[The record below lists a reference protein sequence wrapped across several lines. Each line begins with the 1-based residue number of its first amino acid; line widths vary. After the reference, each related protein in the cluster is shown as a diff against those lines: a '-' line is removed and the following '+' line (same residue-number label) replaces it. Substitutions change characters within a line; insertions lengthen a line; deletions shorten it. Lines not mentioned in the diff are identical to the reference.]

1 MRRPLIRHLS
11 EGAGGAGEGATKKRQ
26 QGAKEED
33 RIVGYPWTCRE
44 YGHHLSSSDLLKVPA
59 TVLESRANSA
69 TKTSPPRSVS
79 SQEARL
85 GIYRRQQLE
94 QSVYCESESRRSA
107 VEDERQDVH
116 GTNQDKIKGTTT
128 QDLFELLERVQSSR
142 LDDQRCVLPPYFSQL
157 RKAENLESRENNSNT
172 AGTAVVA
179 AANSTTSGWV
189 PASRSKGAF
198 ERGNEEGR
206 KRESERER
214 RRRRTRST
222 VMMGVL
228 RWRHDLR
235 SEAGQQ
241 AGGTAT
247 ATTATATAA
256 AGAATTTTQ
265 QQQQRASSGHGN
277 HAHAHALPKLLSQTA
292 RDERAASSPS
302 GAGGQNNHSSSS
314 PSPSP
319 VGDAPLG
326 RALME
331 AALQQATS
339 GSQEPPLVVTP
350 PGYWLD
356 GTDHRHTLDSA
367 GRALLPAQPA
377 WQPRIDQ
384 DDTAKCYRR
393 FFVGREHVNLIGRD
407 SENGP
412 VLVSVKAETVAGQE
426 HWRVLLRLRAGSTH
440 ELVPAASLGPIPSPA
455 KMVKTINDSLN
466 VNTLMPVVCS
476 GAGTLIA
483 QYDEHALVSRF
494 KFGVLHQRAG
504 QVTEEQLFGNRQITP
519 AFQEFLDLLGQKIDL
534 KDHKGYRGG
543 LDTRHGQTGD
553 SAVYEVFRG
562 REVLF
567 HVASLLPYSP
577 GDSQQLQRKRHIG
590 NDIVAIIFQEEP
602 TPFSPDMIA
611 SHFLHAFIVVQVVD
625 PCTPNTRYKV
635 SITARD
641 DVPWFG
647 PALPTP
653 AVFLRGVEFKEFLLT
668 KLVNAENAAYKA
680 EKFSK
685 LELRTRS
692 ALLESLTEGLQA
704 KTTEFLGGTI
714 GLGGNLAFGGNC
726 PVSPTASDS
735 SASGGGGTGSR
746 FIDTVRKALISR
758 VRNASTESVPQ
769 QLAKKGAHSEPS
781 PPSNRQSNGKIS
793 GKRSVEP
800 SSPLGS
806 PDLTLRRD
814 SERGSPSLG
823 SQDSSLSNTDNQDSS
838 LATLQQDEVDRR
850 ESNTGIGGVND
861 STSTEKITT
870 VSSVQRLTHE
880 NLRRQERTE
889 KTEVTQRVVS
899 ESDDS
904 SLNSELELDQA
915 VYPDSDTGLES
926 MSSAETHDTTRC
938 NAKDGAAETETLRME
953 VTRLKC
959 DKLDLLRQNVTC
971 QRDIKRLREKELQ
984 LQSDLAAASKEI
996 LRLRA
1001 MLKECSTSIPLDN
1014 NNQQTSTV

>member
-1 MRRPLIRHLS
+1 MLKIRMLDYI
-11 EGAGGAGEGATKKRQ
+11 GDTG
-26 QGAKEED
+26 
-33 RIVGYPWTCRE
+33 
-44 YGHHLSSSDLLKVPA
+44 
-59 TVLESRANSA
+59 
-69 TKTSPPRSVS
+69 
-79 SQEARL
+79 
-85 GIYRRQQLE
+85 RQQLE
-94 QSVYCESESRRSA
+94 QPVYCESESRRPTT
-107 VEDERQDVH
+107 VEDDKQDIS
-116 GTNQDKIKGTTT
+116 GTNPEKIKSTT

-142 LDDQRCVLPPYFSQL
+142 LDDQRCVLPSYFSQTP
-157 RKAENLESRENNSNT
+157 RDDR
-172 AGTAVVA
+172 
-179 AANSTTSGWV
+179 TTSSPG
-189 PASRSKGAF
+189 GAP
-198 ERGNEEGR
+198 
-206 KRESERER
+206 S
-214 RRRRTRST
+214 
-222 VMMGVL
+222 
-228 RWRHDLR
+228 
-235 SEAGQQ
+235 
-241 AGGTAT
+241 
-247 ATTATATAA
+247 
-256 AGAATTTTQ
+256 
-265 QQQQRASSGHGN
+265 N
-277 HAHAHALPKLLSQTA
+277 HTSAL
-292 RDERAASSPS
+292 
-302 GAGGQNNHSSSS
+302 S
-314 PSPSP
+314 PSPM
-319 VGDAPLG
+319 GDAPLG

-331 AALQQATS
+331 AALQQQAVS
-339 GSQEPPLVVTP
+339 GVQPPLVVTP
-350 PGYWLD
+350 SGYWVD

-367 GRALLPAQPA
+367 GKALLPAQPA

-393 FFVGREHVNLIGRD
+393 FFVGREHVNLVGRD
-407 SENGP
+407 NENGP

-440 ELVPAASLGPIPSPA
+440 DLVPTTNLNSNPTPR
-455 KMVKTINDSLN
+455 KMVKAINESLN
-466 VNTLMPVVCS
+466 VSPLIPVMCP

-483 QYDEHALVSRF
+483 RYDEHALVSRF

-504 QVTEEQLFGNRQITP
+504 QLTEEQLFGNRQITP

-611 SHFLHAFIVVQVVD
+611 SHFLHAFIVVQVID

-635 SITARD
+635 SVTARD

-647 PALPTP
+647 PTLPTP

-692 ALLESLTEGLQA
+692 ALLESLTEELQT
-704 KTTEFLGGTI
+704 KTAEFLGGPL
-714 GLGGNLAFGGNC
+714 GLGSSGLSVC
-726 PVSPTASDS
+726 PVSPTTNDVSTSGS
-735 SASGGGGTGSR
+735 SGSGSR

-769 QLAKKGAHSEPS
+769 QLAKKGQQTESS
-781 PPSNRQSNGKIS
+781 PPSNRQSTVAKVS
-793 GKRSVEP
+793 GSKRSVEP

-814 SERGSPSLG
+814 SERGSLG

-838 LATLQQDEVDRR
+838 LITLQQDEYDRR
-850 ESNTGIGGVND
+850 ESQGASVICLND
-861 STSTEKITT
+861 TSVIDKSPAPTSTMM
-870 VSSVQRLTHE
+870 QQLTHE
-880 NLRRQERTE
+880 NLRTQE
-889 KTEVTQRVVS
+889 KTTTEMTQRVIS

-926 MSSAETHDTTRC
+926 MSSAETHDTARC
-938 NAKDGAAETETLRME
+938 TSKDGIVENENLRME

-971 QRDIKRLREKELQ
+971 QRELKRRREKELQ
-984 LQSDLAAASKEI
+984 LESDLATASKEI

>member
-1 MRRPLIRHLS
+1 MRRPLTRHLS
-11 EGAGGAGEGATKKRQ
+11 EGGGSGATADSGGGRRQ
-26 QGAKEED
+26 RTSVKEGGDE
-33 RIVGYPWTCRE
+33 RGYTWSCRD
-44 YGHHLSSSDLLKVPA
+44 YSHHLSFADLLKTPTPPA
-59 TVLESRANSA
+59 ECRSRA
-69 TKTSPPRSVS
+69 TISPELRSV
-79 SQEARL
+79 A
-85 GIYRRQQLE
+85 IHRRQQLE
-94 QSVYCESESRRSA
+94 QSVYESESRRTTT
-107 VEDERQDVH
+107 VEDDRQSSNPEKV
-116 GTNQDKIKGTTT
+116 KSTT

-142 LDDQRCVLPPYFSQL
+142 LDDQRCVLPSYFSQTP
-157 RKAENLESRENNSNT
+157 RDDR
-172 AGTAVVA
+172 
-179 AANSTTSGWV
+179 TTSSPGGAPSNHT
-189 PASRSKGAF
+189 PA
-198 ERGNEEGR
+198 
-206 KRESERER
+206 
-214 RRRRTRST
+214 
-222 VMMGVL
+222 L
-228 RWRHDLR
+228 
-235 SEAGQQ
+235 
-241 AGGTAT
+241 
-247 ATTATATAA
+247 
-256 AGAATTTTQ
+256 
-265 QQQQRASSGHGN
+265 
-277 HAHAHALPKLLSQTA
+277 
-292 RDERAASSPS
+292 
-302 GAGGQNNHSSSS
+302 
-314 PSPSP
+314 SPSP

-331 AALQQATS
+331 AALQQQAAT
-339 GSQEPPLVVTP
+339 GAQPPLVVTP
-350 PGYWLD
+350 SGYWVD

-393 FFVGREHVNLIGRD
+393 FFVGREHVNFVGRD
-407 SENGP
+407 GENGP
-412 VLVSVKAETVAGQE
+412 ILVSVKAETVAGQE

-440 ELVPAASLGPIPSPA
+440 DLVPASNLNPNPTPT
-455 KMVKTINDSLN
+455 KMVKAINESLN
-466 VNTLMPVVCS
+466 VSPLMPVMCP

-483 QYDEHALVSRF
+483 RYDEHALVSRF

-611 SHFLHAFIVVQVVD
+611 SHFLHAFIVVQVID

-635 SITARD
+635 SVTARD

-647 PALPTP
+647 PTLPTP

-692 ALLESLTEGLQA
+692 ALLESLTEELQT
-704 KTTEFLGGTI
+704 KTSEFLGGPV
-714 GLGGNLAFGGNC
+714 GLGNSGLTVC
-726 PVSPTASDS
+726 PVSPTTSDV
-735 SASGGGGTGSR
+735 SASGSSGSR

-769 QLAKKGAHSEPS
+769 QLAKKGQQTESS
-781 PPSNRQSNGKIS
+781 PPSNRQSTAIKVS
-793 GKRSVEP
+793 GNSKRSVEP

-814 SERGSPSLG
+814 SERGSLG

-838 LATLQQDEVDRR
+838 LVTLQQDEYDRR
-850 ESNTGIGGVND
+850 ESQQSSSAVCLDSDATVVDKNPVPT
-861 STSTEKITT
+861 STSTTT
-870 VSSVQRLTHE
+870 VQRLTHE
-880 NLRRQERTE
+880 NLRTQEKTVT
-889 KTEVTQRVVS
+889 TEVTQRVIS

-926 MSSAETHDTTRC
+926 MSSAETHDTARC
-938 NAKDGAAETETLRME
+938 TSKDGVVENDTLRME

-971 QRDIKRLREKELQ
+971 QRELKRRREKELQ
-984 LQSDLAAASKEI
+984 LESDLAAASKEI

-1001 MLKECSTSIPLDN
+1001 MLKECSSSIPLDN

>member
-1 MRRPLIRHLS
+1 MESDH
-11 EGAGGAGEGATKKRQ
+11 
-26 QGAKEED
+26 
-33 RIVGYPWTCRE
+33 
-44 YGHHLSSSDLLKVPA
+44 SSSADNSEDSA
-59 TVLESRANSA
+59 SCVLRKGEKKSLRLHLTRVFSSNSLRSPKSPSGFCDSQRSSSNLSVSPIVKSRHSWHIHFRKNKNSTSSSQSSESGFSLFSS
-69 TKTSPPRSVS
+69 TKSTTNETFLDSPEMSPRSS
-79 SQEARL
+79 KNSYSPIWDASN
-85 GIYRRQQLE
+85 GRQQLE

-142 LDDQRCVLPPYFSQL
+142 LDDQRCVLPPYF
-157 RKAENLESRENNSNT
+157 
-172 AGTAVVA
+172 
-179 AANSTTSGWV
+179 
-189 PASRSKGAF
+189 
-198 ERGNEEGR
+198 
-206 KRESERER
+206 
-214 RRRRTRST
+214 
-222 VMMGVL
+222 
-228 RWRHDLR
+228 
-235 SEAGQQ
+235 
-241 AGGTAT
+241 
-247 ATTATATAA
+247 
-256 AGAATTTTQ
+256 
-265 QQQQRASSGHGN
+265 
-277 HAHAHALPKLLSQTA
+277 SQTA

-714 GLGGNLAFGGNC
+714 GLGGNLTFGGNC

-850 ESNTGIGGVND
+850 ESNTGIGGAND

>member
-1 MRRPLIRHLS
+1 MLKIRMLDYI
-11 EGAGGAGEGATKKRQ
+11 GDTG
-26 QGAKEED
+26 
-33 RIVGYPWTCRE
+33 
-44 YGHHLSSSDLLKVPA
+44 
-59 TVLESRANSA
+59 
-69 TKTSPPRSVS
+69 
-79 SQEARL
+79 
-85 GIYRRQQLE
+85 RQQLE
-94 QSVYCESESRRSA
+94 QSVYCEAESRRTA
-107 VEDERQDVH
+107 VEDERQNIQ
-116 GTNQDKIKGTTT
+116 GANQEKIKGTT
-128 QDLFELLERVQSSR
+128 QDLFELLERVQCSR
-142 LDDQRCVLPPYFSQL
+142 LDDQRCVLPPYFSQTP
-157 RKAENLESRENNSNT
+157 RE
-172 AGTAVVA
+172 
-179 AANSTTSGWV
+179 
-189 PASRSKGAF
+189 
-198 ERGNEEGR
+198 
-206 KRESERER
+206 
-214 RRRRTRST
+214 
-222 VMMGVL
+222 
-228 RWRHDLR
+228 D
-235 SEAGQQ
+235 
-241 AGGTAT
+241 
-247 ATTATATAA
+247 
-256 AGAATTTTQ
+256 
-265 QQQQRASSGHGN
+265 
-277 HAHAHALPKLLSQTA
+277 
-292 RDERAASSPS
+292 RAASSP
-302 GAGGQNNHSSSS
+302 GNQNNHTPT

-319 VGDAPLG
+319 VGDAPAG

-339 GSQEPPLVVTP
+339 GTQPPLVVTP
-350 PGYWLD
+350 PGYWVD
-356 GTDHRHTLDSA
+356 GTDHRHALDSA

-393 FFVGREHVNLIGRD
+393 FFVGREHVNLVGRD
-407 SENGP
+407 GENGP

-440 ELVPAASLGPIPSPA
+440 ELVPAANLGPNPSPA
-455 KMVKTINDSLN
+455 KMVKAINESLN
-466 VNTLMPVVCS
+466 VSTLMPVVCS

-483 QYDEHALVSRF
+483 RYDEHALVSRF

-635 SITARD
+635 SITARN

-653 AVFLRGVEFKEFLLT
+653 AVFLRGVDFKEFLLT

-692 ALLESLTEGLQA
+692 ALLESLTEELQA
-704 KTTEFLGGTI
+704 KTAEFLGGAI
-714 GLGGNLAFGGNC
+714 GLGATGMGFGGNC
-726 PVSPTASDS
+726 PVSPTASD
-735 SASGGGGTGSR
+735 ASGSGSGGSGSR

-769 QLAKKGAHSEPS
+769 QLSKKGQSEPS
-781 PPSNRQSNGKIS
+781 PPSNRQSTSKIS
-793 GKRSVEP
+793 SKRSVEP

-850 ESNTGIGGVND
+850 ESTTSICASND
-861 STSTEKITT
+861 TTLVDKTS

-880 NLRRQERTE
+880 NLRKQERSE
-889 KTEVTQRVVS
+889 KTETTQRVIS

-926 MSSAETHDTTRC
+926 MSSAETHDTARC
-938 NAKDGAAETETLRME
+938 TTKDGVLENENLRME

>member
-11 EGAGGAGEGATKKRQ
+11 EGGGSASDNAGARRQ
-26 QGAKEED
+26 QSMKEDE
-33 RIVGYPWTCRE
+33 RSGYTWNCRE
-44 YGHHLSSSDLLKVPA
+44 YGNHLSSCDLLKVPTA
-59 TVLESRANSA
+59 LGCRGQT
-69 TKTSPPRSVS
+69 TSPEPR
-79 SQEARL
+79 
-85 GIYRRQQLE
+85 ITIHRRQQLE
-94 QSVYCESESRRSA
+94 QSVYCESESRRNA
-107 VEDERQDVH
+107 VEDERQDVQ
-116 GTNQDKIKGTTT
+116 GANSDKIKSTT

-142 LDDQRCVLPPYFSQL
+142 LDDQRCVLPPYFSQTP
-157 RKAENLESRENNSNT
+157 RE
-172 AGTAVVA
+172 
-179 AANSTTSGWV
+179 
-189 PASRSKGAF
+189 
-198 ERGNEEGR
+198 
-206 KRESERER
+206 
-214 RRRRTRST
+214 
-222 VMMGVL
+222 
-228 RWRHDLR
+228 
-235 SEAGQQ
+235 
-241 AGGTAT
+241 
-247 ATTATATAA
+247 
-256 AGAATTTTQ
+256 
-265 QQQQRASSGHGN
+265 
-277 HAHAHALPKLLSQTA
+277 
-292 RDERAASSPS
+292 ERAASSP
-302 GAGGQNNHSSSS
+302 GNQNNHTPT

-319 VGDAPLG
+319 VGDAPVG

-339 GSQEPPLVVTP
+339 GSQPPLVVTP
-350 PGYWLD
+350 PGYWVD
-356 GTDHRHTLDSA
+356 GTDHRHALDSA
-367 GRALLPAQPA
+367 GRALLPVQPA

-393 FFVGREHVNLIGRD
+393 FFVGREHVNLVGRD
-407 SENGP
+407 GENGP

-440 ELVPAASLGPIPSPA
+440 ELVPATNLGPNPSPA
-455 KMVKTINDSLN
+455 KMVKAINENLN
-466 VNTLMPVVCS
+466 VGTLMPVVCS
-476 GAGTLIA
+476 GAGALIA
-483 QYDEHALVSRF
+483 RYDEHALVSRF
-494 KFGVLHQRAG
+494 KFGVLHQREG

-534 KDHKGYRGG
+534 KDHKGYCGG

-567 HVASLLPYSP
+567 HVASLLPYSS

-635 SITARD
+635 SITARN

-647 PALPTP
+647 PALPAP
-653 AVFLRGVEFKEFLLT
+653 AVFMRGVEFKEFLLT

-692 ALLESLTEGLQA
+692 ALLESLTEELQG
-704 KTTEFLGGTI
+704 KTAEFLGGAI
-714 GLGGNLAFGGNC
+714 GLGGPGLGYGGNC
-726 PVSPTASDS
+726 PVSPTASD
-735 SASGGGGTGSR
+735 ASGSGSGGSGSR

-769 QLAKKGAHSEPS
+769 QLSKKGQSEPS
-781 PPSNRQSNGKIS
+781 PPSNRQSTTKI
-793 GKRSVEP
+793 G
-800 SSPLGS
+800 
-806 PDLTLRRD
+806 
-814 SERGSPSLG
+814 
-823 SQDSSLSNTDNQDSS
+823 
-838 LATLQQDEVDRR
+838 
-850 ESNTGIGGVND
+850 
-861 STSTEKITT
+861 
-870 VSSVQRLTHE
+870 
-880 NLRRQERTE
+880 
-889 KTEVTQRVVS
+889 

-904 SLNSELELDQA
+904 SLNSELELDQV

-926 MSSAETHDTTRC
+926 MSSAETHDTARC
-938 NAKDGAAETETLRME
+938 TAKDGVLENENLKME

-959 DKLDLLRQNVTC
+959 DKLHLLKQNVTC
-971 QRDIKRLREKELQ
+971 QHDIKRLREKELQ
-984 LQSDLAAASKEI
+984 LQSDLAAASTEI

>member
-11 EGAGGAGEGATKKRQ
+11 EGGAGDNASGRRQ
-26 QGAKEED
+26 QSVKEDD
-33 RIVGYPWTCRE
+33 RASYTWNCRE
-44 YGHHLSSSDLLKVPA
+44 YGHHLSSCDLLKVPPA
-59 TVLESRANSA
+59 LGCRGQT
-69 TKTSPPRSVS
+69 TSPEPRI
-79 SQEARL
+79 A
-85 GIYRRQQLE
+85 IHRRQQLE
-94 QSVYCESESRRSA
+94 QSVYCEAESRRSA
-107 VEDERQDVH
+107 SEDERQDVQA
-116 GTNQDKIKGTTT
+116 GGNQQEKIKSTTH
-128 QDLFELLERVQSSR
+128 DLFELLERVQCSR
-142 LDDQRCVLPPYFSQL
+142 LDDQRCVLPPYFSQTP
-157 RKAENLESRENNSNT
+157 RE
-172 AGTAVVA
+172 
-179 AANSTTSGWV
+179 
-189 PASRSKGAF
+189 
-198 ERGNEEGR
+198 
-206 KRESERER
+206 
-214 RRRRTRST
+214 
-222 VMMGVL
+222 
-228 RWRHDLR
+228 D
-235 SEAGQQ
+235 
-241 AGGTAT
+241 
-247 ATTATATAA
+247 
-256 AGAATTTTQ
+256 
-265 QQQQRASSGHGN
+265 
-277 HAHAHALPKLLSQTA
+277 
-292 RDERAASSPS
+292 RAASSP
-302 GAGGQNNHSSSS
+302 GNQNNHTPT

-319 VGDAPLG
+319 VGDAPVG

-339 GSQEPPLVVTP
+339 GSQPPLVVTP
-350 PGYWLD
+350 PGYWVD
-356 GTDHRHTLDSA
+356 GTDHRHALDSA

-393 FFVGREHVNLIGRD
+393 FFVGREHVNLVGRD
-407 SENGP
+407 GENGP

-440 ELVPAASLGPIPSPA
+440 ELVPAANLGPNPSPA
-455 KMVKTINDSLN
+455 KMVKAINESLN
-466 VNTLMPVVCS
+466 VSTLMPVVCS

-483 QYDEHALVSRF
+483 RYDEHALVSRF

-534 KDHKGYRGG
+534 RDHKGYRGG

-590 NDIVAIIFQEEP
+590 NDIVAIIFQEEA

-635 SITARD
+635 SVTARN
-641 DVPWFG
+641 DVPLFG

-653 AVFLRGVEFKEFLLT
+653 SVFLRGIEFKEFLLT

-692 ALLESLTEGLQA
+692 ALLESLTEELQA
-704 KTTEFLGGTI
+704 KTAEFLGGAI
-714 GLGGNLAFGGNC
+714 GFGGSGLTFGGNC
-726 PVSPTASDS
+726 PVSPTGGNDASG
-735 SASGGGGTGSR
+735 SGGGGSGSR

-769 QLAKKGAHSEPS
+769 QLSKKGQSESS
-781 PPSNRQSNGKIS
+781 PPSNRQSTAKINS
-793 GKRSVEP
+793 KRSVEP

-850 ESNTGIGGVND
+850 ESATSVCASNDNTVVD
-861 STSTEKITT
+861 KI
-870 VSSVQRLTHE
+870 SSVQRLTHE
-880 NLRRQERTE
+880 NLRKQERSE
-889 KTEVTQRVVS
+889 KTETTQRVIS

-904 SLNSELELDQA
+904 SLNSELELDQV

-938 NAKDGAAETETLRME
+938 TAKDGVLETENLRME

>member
-11 EGAGGAGEGATKKRQ
+11 EGGNGDGSRRQ
-26 QGAKEED
+26 SSSKSGD
-33 RIVGYPWTCRE
+33 DIRGYNLEFR
-44 YGHHLSSSDLLKVPA
+44 HHLSSLDLLKVPNHHC
-59 TVLESRANSA
+59 LRGQLSPD
-69 TKTSPPRSVS
+69 TKNT
-79 SQEARL
+79 
-85 GIYRRQQLE
+85 GTIHRRQQLD
-94 QSVYCESESRRSA
+94 QSVYCGTDSRKSA
-107 VEDERQDVH
+107 INDRGNV
-116 GTNQDKIKGTTT
+116 DKNTT

-142 LDDQRCVLPPYFSQL
+142 LDDQRCVLPPYFTQ
-157 RKAENLESRENNSNT
+157 
-172 AGTAVVA
+172 
-179 AANSTTSGWV
+179 
-189 PASRSKGAF
+189 ASRDD
-198 ERGNEEGR
+198 R
-206 KRESERER
+206 
-214 RRRRTRST
+214 
-222 VMMGVL
+222 
-228 RWRHDLR
+228 
-235 SEAGQQ
+235 Q
-241 AGGTAT
+241 
-247 ATTATATAA
+247 
-256 AGAATTTTQ
+256 
-265 QQQQRASSGHGN
+265 
-277 HAHAHALPKLLSQTA
+277 
-292 RDERAASSPS
+292 ASSP
-302 GAGGQNNHSSSS
+302 GNQTLTPS

-331 AALQQATS
+331 AAIQQANS
-339 GSQEPPLVVTP
+339 CSQQQPPMVVTP
-350 PGYWLD
+350 PGYWVD
-356 GTDHRHTLDSA
+356 GTDHRHALDSA
-367 GRALLPAQPA
+367 GRAMLPTQPA

-393 FFVGREHVNLIGRD
+393 FFVGREHVNLVGRD

-412 VLVSVKAETVAGQE
+412 VLVSIKAETVAGQE
-426 HWRVLLRLRAGSTH
+426 HWRVLLRIRAGSTH
-440 ELVPAASLGPIPSPA
+440 ELVPAINLGPNPSPA
-455 KMVKTINDSLN
+455 KMVKAINESLN
-466 VNTLMPVVCS
+466 VSTLMPVVCS

-483 QYDEHALVSRF
+483 RYDEHALVSRF

-611 SHFLHAFIVVQVVD
+611 SHFLHAFIVVQVID
-625 PCTPNTRYKV
+625 PCSPNTRYKV

-668 KLVNAENAAYKA
+668 KLVNAENSAYKA
-680 EKFSK
+680 EKFAK

-692 ALLESLTEGLQA
+692 ALLESLVEDLQT
-704 KTTEFLGGTI
+704 KTSEFLGS
-714 GLGGNLAFGGNC
+714 GLGLSGSGTC
-726 PVSPTASDS
+726 PVSPTTSEAPS
-735 SASGGGGTGSR
+735 SGGGSGSR

-769 QLAKKGAHSEPS
+769 QLAKKGQSEPS
-781 PPSNRQSNGKIS
+781 PPSNRQSTTKMS
-793 GKRSVEP
+793 GKRSIEP

-814 SERGSPSLG
+814 SDRGSPSLG

-838 LATLQQDEVDRR
+838 SLTTLQQDDVDKR
-850 ESNTGIGGVND
+850 ESVQQTSVVNNDVGTIEKNPTNT
-861 STSTEKITT
+861 TFP
-870 VSSVQRLTHE
+870 RLTHE
-880 NLRRQERTE
+880 NIRKRDDRPE
-889 KTEVTQRVVS
+889 KPEIAQRVVS

-926 MSSAETHDTTRC
+926 MSSAETHETTRC
-938 NAKDGAAETETLRME
+938 NNVKNGTNEMENLRQE

-984 LQSDLAAASKEI
+984 LQSDLTAASKEI

-1001 MLKECSTSIPLDN
+1001 MLKECSSSIPLDN
-1014 NNQQTSTV
+1014 NNQQASTV

>member
-1 MRRPLIRHLS
+1 MLKIRMLDYI
-11 EGAGGAGEGATKKRQ
+11 GDTG
-26 QGAKEED
+26 
-33 RIVGYPWTCRE
+33 
-44 YGHHLSSSDLLKVPA
+44 
-59 TVLESRANSA
+59 
-69 TKTSPPRSVS
+69 
-79 SQEARL
+79 
-85 GIYRRQQLE
+85 RQQLE
-94 QSVYCESESRRSA
+94 QSVYCEAESRRSA
-107 VEDERQDVH
+107 SEDERQDVQP
-116 GTNQDKIKGTTT
+116 GGNQQEKIKSTT
-128 QDLFELLERVQSSR
+128 QDLFELLERVQCSR
-142 LDDQRCVLPPYFSQL
+142 LDDQRCVLPPYFSQTP
-157 RKAENLESRENNSNT
+157 RE
-172 AGTAVVA
+172 
-179 AANSTTSGWV
+179 
-189 PASRSKGAF
+189 
-198 ERGNEEGR
+198 
-206 KRESERER
+206 
-214 RRRRTRST
+214 
-222 VMMGVL
+222 
-228 RWRHDLR
+228 D
-235 SEAGQQ
+235 
-241 AGGTAT
+241 
-247 ATTATATAA
+247 
-256 AGAATTTTQ
+256 
-265 QQQQRASSGHGN
+265 
-277 HAHAHALPKLLSQTA
+277 
-292 RDERAASSPS
+292 RAASSP
-302 GAGGQNNHSSSS
+302 GNQNNHTPT

-319 VGDAPLG
+319 VGDAPVG

-339 GSQEPPLVVTP
+339 GSQPPLVVTP
-350 PGYWLD
+350 PGYWVD
-356 GTDHRHTLDSA
+356 GTDHRHALDSA

-393 FFVGREHVNLIGRD
+393 FFVGREHVNLVGRD
-407 SENGP
+407 GENGP

-440 ELVPAASLGPIPSPA
+440 ELVPAANLGPNPSPA
-455 KMVKTINDSLN
+455 KMVKAINESLN
-466 VNTLMPVVCS
+466 VSTLMPVVCS

-483 QYDEHALVSRF
+483 RYDEHALVSRF

-534 KDHKGYRGG
+534 RDHKGYRGG

-635 SITARD
+635 SVTARN
-641 DVPWFG
+641 DVPLFG

-653 AVFLRGVEFKEFLLT
+653 AVFLRGIEFKEFLLT

-692 ALLESLTEGLQA
+692 ALLESLTEELQA
-704 KTTEFLGGTI
+704 KTAEFLGGAI
-714 GLGGNLAFGGNC
+714 GFGGSGLTFGGNC
-726 PVSPTASDS
+726 PVSPTGND
-735 SASGGGGTGSR
+735 ASGSGSGGSGSR

-769 QLAKKGAHSEPS
+769 QLSKKGQSESS
-781 PPSNRQSNGKIS
+781 PPSNRQSTTKINS
-793 GKRSVEP
+793 KRSVEP

-850 ESNTGIGGVND
+850 ESTASICASNDNTVVD
-861 STSTEKITT
+861 KI
-870 VSSVQRLTHE
+870 SSVQRLTHE
-880 NLRRQERTE
+880 NLRKQERSE
-889 KTEVTQRVVS
+889 KTETTQRVIS

-904 SLNSELELDQA
+904 SLNSELELDQV

-938 NAKDGAAETETLRME
+938 TTKDGILETENLRME

>member
-11 EGAGGAGEGATKKRQ
+11 EGGGSTGDNASTRRQ
-26 QGAKEED
+26 QSMKEDD
-33 RIVGYPWTCRE
+33 RGGYTWNCRE
-44 YGHHLSSSDLLKVPA
+44 YGHHLSSCDLLKVPTTLA
-59 TVLESRANSA
+59 CREQP
-69 TKTSPPRSVS
+69 TSPKPR
-79 SQEARL
+79 
-85 GIYRRQQLE
+85 ITIHRRQQLE
-94 QSVYCESESRRSA
+94 QSVYCEADSRRNA
-107 VEDERQDVH
+107 VEDDRQDV
-116 GTNQDKIKGTTT
+116 GANPEKIKSTT

-142 LDDQRCVLPPYFSQL
+142 LDDQRCVLPPYFSQTP
-157 RKAENLESRENNSNT
+157 RE
-172 AGTAVVA
+172 
-179 AANSTTSGWV
+179 
-189 PASRSKGAF
+189 
-198 ERGNEEGR
+198 
-206 KRESERER
+206 
-214 RRRRTRST
+214 
-222 VMMGVL
+222 
-228 RWRHDLR
+228 D
-235 SEAGQQ
+235 
-241 AGGTAT
+241 
-247 ATTATATAA
+247 
-256 AGAATTTTQ
+256 
-265 QQQQRASSGHGN
+265 
-277 HAHAHALPKLLSQTA
+277 
-292 RDERAASSPS
+292 RAASSPGS
-302 GAGGQNNHSSSS
+302 QNNHTPT

-319 VGDAPLG
+319 VGDAPVG

-331 AALQQATS
+331 AALQQASS
-339 GSQEPPLVVTP
+339 GSQPPLAVTP
-350 PGYWLD
+350 PGYWID
-356 GTDHRHTLDSA
+356 GTDHRHSLDSA

-393 FFVGREHVNLIGRD
+393 FFVGREHVNLVGRD
-407 SENGP
+407 GENGP

-440 ELVPAASLGPIPSPA
+440 ELVPAVNLGPNPSPA
-455 KMVKTINDSLN
+455 KMVKAINESLN
-466 VNTLMPVVCS
+466 VSTLMPVVCS
-476 GAGTLIA
+476 GAGALIA
-483 QYDEHALVSRF
+483 RYDEHALVSRF

-553 SAVYEVFRG
+553 TAVYEVFRG

-625 PCTPNTRYKV
+625 PCTSNTRYKV
-635 SITARD
+635 SVTARN

-653 AVFLRGVEFKEFLLT
+653 TVFLRGVEFKEFLLT

-692 ALLESLTEGLQA
+692 ALLESLTEELQA
-704 KTTEFLGGTI
+704 KTAEFLGGAI
-714 GLGGNLAFGGNC
+714 GLGGPGLGFGGGNC
-726 PVSPTASDS
+726 PVSPTASDTS
-735 SASGGGGTGSR
+735 GSGSGGSGSR

-769 QLAKKGAHSEPS
+769 QLSKKGQSEPS
-781 PPSNRQSNGKIS
+781 PPSNRQSTTKIS

-850 ESNTGIGGVND
+850 ESIVSVSVNND
-861 STSTEKITT
+861 TT
-870 VSSVQRLTHE
+870 IVDNKAPPVQSVQRLTHE
-880 NLRRQERTE
+880 NLRKQERSE
-889 KTEVTQRVVS
+889 KVETTQRVIS

-926 MSSAETHDTTRC
+926 MSSAETHDTARC
-938 NAKDGAAETETLRME
+938 TTKDGVLENENLRME

-971 QRDIKRLREKELQ
+971 QRDIKRLREKELH

-1001 MLKECSTSIPLDN
+1001 LLKDCSTSIPLDN

>member
-1 MRRPLIRHLS
+1 MPVLEGGVRKRAVRKMRMRIC
-11 EGAGGAGEGATKKRQ
+11 AATK
-26 QGAKEED
+26 ES
-33 RIVGYPWTCRE
+33 YTL
-44 YGHHLSSSDLLKVPA
+44 LSK
-59 TVLESRANSA
+59 
-69 TKTSPPRSVS
+69 K
-79 SQEARL
+79 
-85 GIYRRQQLE
+85 RRQQLE
-94 QSVYCESESRRSA
+94 QPVYCESESRRPTT
-107 VEDERQDVH
+107 VEDDKQDIS
-116 GTNQDKIKGTTT
+116 GTNPEKIKSTT

-142 LDDQRCVLPPYFSQL
+142 LDDQRCVLPSYFSQTP
-157 RKAENLESRENNSNT
+157 RDDR
-172 AGTAVVA
+172 
-179 AANSTTSGWV
+179 TTSSPG
-189 PASRSKGAF
+189 GAP
-198 ERGNEEGR
+198 
-206 KRESERER
+206 S
-214 RRRRTRST
+214 
-222 VMMGVL
+222 
-228 RWRHDLR
+228 
-235 SEAGQQ
+235 
-241 AGGTAT
+241 
-247 ATTATATAA
+247 
-256 AGAATTTTQ
+256 
-265 QQQQRASSGHGN
+265 N
-277 HAHAHALPKLLSQTA
+277 HTSAL
-292 RDERAASSPS
+292 
-302 GAGGQNNHSSSS
+302 S
-314 PSPSP
+314 PSPM
-319 VGDAPLG
+319 GDAPLG

-331 AALQQATS
+331 AALQQQAVS
-339 GSQEPPLVVTP
+339 GVQPPLVVTP
-350 PGYWLD
+350 SGYWVD

-367 GRALLPAQPA
+367 GKALLPAQPA

-393 FFVGREHVNLIGRD
+393 FFVGREHVNLVGRD
-407 SENGP
+407 NENGP

-440 ELVPAASLGPIPSPA
+440 DLVPTTNLNSNPTPR
-455 KMVKTINDSLN
+455 KMVKAINESLN
-466 VNTLMPVVCS
+466 VSPLIPVMCP

-483 QYDEHALVSRF
+483 RYDEHALVSRF

-504 QVTEEQLFGNRQITP
+504 QLTEEQLFGNRQITP

-611 SHFLHAFIVVQVVD
+611 SHFLHAFIVVQVID

-635 SITARD
+635 SVTARD

-647 PALPTP
+647 PTLPTP

-692 ALLESLTEGLQA
+692 ALLESLTEELQT
-704 KTTEFLGGTI
+704 KTAEFLGGPL
-714 GLGGNLAFGGNC
+714 GLGSSGLSVC
-726 PVSPTASDS
+726 PVSPTTNDVSTSGS
-735 SASGGGGTGSR
+735 SGSGSR

-769 QLAKKGAHSEPS
+769 QLAKKGQQTESS
-781 PPSNRQSNGKIS
+781 PPSNRQSTVAKVS
-793 GKRSVEP
+793 GSKRSVEP

-814 SERGSPSLG
+814 SERGSLG

-838 LATLQQDEVDRR
+838 LITLQQDEYDRR
-850 ESNTGIGGVND
+850 ESQGASVICLND
-861 STSTEKITT
+861 TSVIDKSPAPTSTMM
-870 VSSVQRLTHE
+870 QQLTHE
-880 NLRRQERTE
+880 NLRTQE
-889 KTEVTQRVVS
+889 KTTTEMTQRVIS

-926 MSSAETHDTTRC
+926 MSSAETHDTARC
-938 NAKDGAAETETLRME
+938 TSKDGIVENENLRME

-971 QRDIKRLREKELQ
+971 QRELKRRREKELQ
-984 LQSDLAAASKEI
+984 LESDLATASKEI

>member
-1 MRRPLIRHLS
+1 MRRPLIRYLS
-11 EGAGGAGEGATKKRQ
+11 EGGGGTGDNAGPRRQ
-26 QGAKEED
+26 QSVKEDD
-33 RIVGYPWTCRE
+33 RGSYTWNCRE
-44 YGHHLSSSDLLKVPA
+44 YGHHLSSCDLLKVPTA
-59 TVLESRANSA
+59 LGCRGHT
-69 TKTSPPRSVS
+69 TSPEPRM
-79 SQEARL
+79 A
-85 GIYRRQQLE
+85 IHRRQQLE
-94 QSVYCESESRRSA
+94 QSVYCEAESRRTA
-107 VEDERQDVH
+107 VEDERQNIQ
-116 GTNQDKIKGTTT
+116 GANQEKIKGTT
-128 QDLFELLERVQSSR
+128 QDLFELLERVQCSR
-142 LDDQRCVLPPYFSQL
+142 LDDQRCVLPPYFSQTP
-157 RKAENLESRENNSNT
+157 RE
-172 AGTAVVA
+172 
-179 AANSTTSGWV
+179 
-189 PASRSKGAF
+189 
-198 ERGNEEGR
+198 
-206 KRESERER
+206 
-214 RRRRTRST
+214 
-222 VMMGVL
+222 
-228 RWRHDLR
+228 D
-235 SEAGQQ
+235 
-241 AGGTAT
+241 
-247 ATTATATAA
+247 
-256 AGAATTTTQ
+256 
-265 QQQQRASSGHGN
+265 
-277 HAHAHALPKLLSQTA
+277 
-292 RDERAASSPS
+292 RAASSP
-302 GAGGQNNHSSSS
+302 GNQNNHTPT

-319 VGDAPLG
+319 VGDAPAG

-339 GSQEPPLVVTP
+339 GTQPPLVVTP
-350 PGYWLD
+350 PGYWVD
-356 GTDHRHTLDSA
+356 GTDHRHALDSA

-393 FFVGREHVNLIGRD
+393 FFVGREHVNLVGRD
-407 SENGP
+407 GENGP

-440 ELVPAASLGPIPSPA
+440 ELVPAANLGPNPSPA
-455 KMVKTINDSLN
+455 KMVKAINESLN
-466 VNTLMPVVCS
+466 VSTLMPVVCS

-483 QYDEHALVSRF
+483 RYDEHALVSRF

-635 SITARD
+635 SITARN

-653 AVFLRGVEFKEFLLT
+653 AVFLRGVDFKEFLLT

-692 ALLESLTEGLQA
+692 ALLESLTEELQA
-704 KTTEFLGGTI
+704 KTAEFLGGAI
-714 GLGGNLAFGGNC
+714 GLGATGMGFGGNC
-726 PVSPTASDS
+726 PVSPTASD
-735 SASGGGGTGSR
+735 ASGSGSGGSGSR

-769 QLAKKGAHSEPS
+769 QLSKKGQSEPS
-781 PPSNRQSNGKIS
+781 PPSNRQSTSKIS
-793 GKRSVEP
+793 SKRSVEP

-850 ESNTGIGGVND
+850 ESTTSICASND
-861 STSTEKITT
+861 TTLVDKTS

-880 NLRRQERTE
+880 NLRKQERSE
-889 KTEVTQRVVS
+889 KTETTQRVIS

-926 MSSAETHDTTRC
+926 MSSAETHDTARC
-938 NAKDGAAETETLRME
+938 TTKDGVLENENLRME

>member
-1 MRRPLIRHLS
+1 MPVL
-11 EGAGGAGEGATKKRQ
+11 EGGVAKKRSVDRAARKMRMRLCT
-26 QGAKEED
+26 GSKES
-33 RIVGYPWTCRE
+33 YTL
-44 YGHHLSSSDLLKVPA
+44 LSK
-59 TVLESRANSA
+59 
-69 TKTSPPRSVS
+69 K
-79 SQEARL
+79 
-85 GIYRRQQLE
+85 RRQQLE
-94 QSVYCESESRRSA
+94 QSVYCEAESRRTA
-107 VEDERQDVH
+107 VEDERQDIQ
-116 GTNQDKIKGTTT
+116 GANQEKIKGTT
-128 QDLFELLERVQSSR
+128 QDLFELLERVQCSR
-142 LDDQRCVLPPYFSQL
+142 LDDQRCVLPPYFSQTP
-157 RKAENLESRENNSNT
+157 RE
-172 AGTAVVA
+172 
-179 AANSTTSGWV
+179 
-189 PASRSKGAF
+189 
-198 ERGNEEGR
+198 
-206 KRESERER
+206 
-214 RRRRTRST
+214 
-222 VMMGVL
+222 
-228 RWRHDLR
+228 D
-235 SEAGQQ
+235 
-241 AGGTAT
+241 
-247 ATTATATAA
+247 
-256 AGAATTTTQ
+256 
-265 QQQQRASSGHGN
+265 
-277 HAHAHALPKLLSQTA
+277 
-292 RDERAASSPS
+292 RAASSP
-302 GAGGQNNHSSSS
+302 GNQNNHTPT

-319 VGDAPLG
+319 VGDAPAG

-339 GSQEPPLVVTP
+339 GTQPPLVVTP
-350 PGYWLD
+350 PGYWVD
-356 GTDHRHTLDSA
+356 GTDHRHALDSA

-393 FFVGREHVNLIGRD
+393 FFVGREHVNLVGRD
-407 SENGP
+407 GENGP

-440 ELVPAASLGPIPSPA
+440 ELVPAANLGPNPSPA
-455 KMVKTINDSLN
+455 KMVKAINESLN
-466 VNTLMPVVCS
+466 VSTLMPVVCS

-483 QYDEHALVSRF
+483 RYDEHALVSRF

-635 SITARD
+635 SITARN

-653 AVFLRGVEFKEFLLT
+653 AVFLRGVDFKEFLLT

-692 ALLESLTEGLQA
+692 ALLESLTEELQA
-704 KTTEFLGGTI
+704 KTAEFLGGAI
-714 GLGGNLAFGGNC
+714 GLGATGMGFGGNC
-726 PVSPTASDS
+726 PVSPTASD
-735 SASGGGGTGSR
+735 ASGSGSGGSGSR

-769 QLAKKGAHSEPS
+769 QLSKKGQSEPS
-781 PPSNRQSNGKIS
+781 PPSNRQSTTKIS
-793 GKRSVEP
+793 SKRSVEP

-850 ESNTGIGGVND
+850 ESTTSICASND
-861 STSTEKITT
+861 TTLVDKTS

-880 NLRRQERTE
+880 NLRKQERSE
-889 KTEVTQRVVS
+889 KTETTQRVIS

-926 MSSAETHDTTRC
+926 MSSAETHDTARC
-938 NAKDGAAETETLRME
+938 TTKDGALENENLRME

>member
-1 MRRPLIRHLS
+1 
-11 EGAGGAGEGATKKRQ
+11 
-26 QGAKEED
+26 
-33 RIVGYPWTCRE
+33 
-44 YGHHLSSSDLLKVPA
+44 
-59 TVLESRANSA
+59 
-69 TKTSPPRSVS
+69 
-79 SQEARL
+79 
-85 GIYRRQQLE
+85 
-94 QSVYCESESRRSA
+94 
-107 VEDERQDVH
+107 
-116 GTNQDKIKGTTT
+116 
-128 QDLFELLERVQSSR
+128 
-142 LDDQRCVLPPYFSQL
+142 
-157 RKAENLESRENNSNT
+157 
-172 AGTAVVA
+172 
-179 AANSTTSGWV
+179 
-189 PASRSKGAF
+189 
-198 ERGNEEGR
+198 
-206 KRESERER
+206 
-214 RRRRTRST
+214 
-222 VMMGVL
+222 MMGVL

-235 SEAGQQ
+235 SDAG
-241 AGGTAT
+241 
-247 ATTATATAA
+247 
-256 AGAATTTTQ
+256 Q
-265 QQQQRASSGHGN
+265 QQQQRPNTERSSTGHSN
-277 HAHAHALPKLLSQTA
+277 HAHAHTHTLPKLISQTP
-292 RDERAASSPS
+292 REDRAASSP
-302 GAGGQNNHSSSS
+302 GNQNNHTPT

-319 VGDAPLG
+319 VGDAPVG

-339 GSQEPPLVVTP
+339 GSQPPLVVTP
-350 PGYWLD
+350 PGYWVD
-356 GTDHRHTLDSA
+356 GTDHRHALDSA

-393 FFVGREHVNLIGRD
+393 FFVGREHVNLVGRD
-407 SENGP
+407 GENGP

-440 ELVPAASLGPIPSPA
+440 ELVPAANLGPNPSPA
-455 KMVKTINDSLN
+455 KMVKAINESLN
-466 VNTLMPVVCS
+466 VSTLMPVVCS

-483 QYDEHALVSRF
+483 RYDEHALVSRF

-534 KDHKGYRGG
+534 RDHKGYRGG

-635 SITARD
+635 SVTARN
-641 DVPWFG
+641 DVPLFG

-653 AVFLRGVEFKEFLLT
+653 AVFLRGIEFKEFLLT

-692 ALLESLTEGLQA
+692 ALLESLTEELQA
-704 KTTEFLGGTI
+704 KTAEFLGGAI
-714 GLGGNLAFGGNC
+714 GFGGSGLTFGGNC
-726 PVSPTASDS
+726 PVSPTGND
-735 SASGGGGTGSR
+735 ASGSGSSGSGSR

-769 QLAKKGAHSEPS
+769 QLSKKGQSESS
-781 PPSNRQSNGKIS
+781 PPSNRQSTTKINS
-793 GKRSVEP
+793 KRSVEP

-850 ESNTGIGGVND
+850 ESTTSICASNDNTVVD
-861 STSTEKITT
+861 KI
-870 VSSVQRLTHE
+870 SSVQRLTHE
-880 NLRRQERTE
+880 NLRKQERSE
-889 KTEVTQRVVS
+889 KVETTQRVIS

-904 SLNSELELDQA
+904 SLNSELELDQV

-938 NAKDGAAETETLRME
+938 TTKDGVLETENLRME

>member
-1 MRRPLIRHLS
+1 MRRPLIRYLS
-11 EGAGGAGEGATKKRQ
+11 EGGGGTGDNAGPRRQ
-26 QGAKEED
+26 QSVKEDD
-33 RIVGYPWTCRE
+33 RSSYTWNCRE
-44 YGHHLSSSDLLKVPA
+44 YGHHLSSCDLLKVPTA
-59 TVLESRANSA
+59 LGCRGHT
-69 TKTSPPRSVS
+69 TSPEPRM
-79 SQEARL
+79 A
-85 GIYRRQQLE
+85 IHRRQQLE
-94 QSVYCESESRRSA
+94 QSVYCEAESRRTA
-107 VEDERQDVH
+107 VEDERQDIQ
-116 GTNQDKIKGTTT
+116 GANQEKIKGTT
-128 QDLFELLERVQSSR
+128 QDLFELLERVQCSR
-142 LDDQRCVLPPYFSQL
+142 LDDQRCVLPPYFSQTP
-157 RKAENLESRENNSNT
+157 RE
-172 AGTAVVA
+172 
-179 AANSTTSGWV
+179 
-189 PASRSKGAF
+189 
-198 ERGNEEGR
+198 
-206 KRESERER
+206 
-214 RRRRTRST
+214 
-222 VMMGVL
+222 
-228 RWRHDLR
+228 D
-235 SEAGQQ
+235 
-241 AGGTAT
+241 
-247 ATTATATAA
+247 
-256 AGAATTTTQ
+256 
-265 QQQQRASSGHGN
+265 
-277 HAHAHALPKLLSQTA
+277 
-292 RDERAASSPS
+292 RAASSP
-302 GAGGQNNHSSSS
+302 GNQNNHTPT

-319 VGDAPLG
+319 VGDAPAG

-339 GSQEPPLVVTP
+339 GTQPPLVVTP
-350 PGYWLD
+350 PGYWVD
-356 GTDHRHTLDSA
+356 GTDHRHALDSA

-393 FFVGREHVNLIGRD
+393 FFVGREHVNLVGRD
-407 SENGP
+407 GENGP

-440 ELVPAASLGPIPSPA
+440 ELVPAANLGPNPSPA
-455 KMVKTINDSLN
+455 KMVKAINESLN
-466 VNTLMPVVCS
+466 VSTLMPVVCS

-483 QYDEHALVSRF
+483 RYDEHALVSRF

-635 SITARD
+635 SITARN

-647 PALPTP
+647 PALPAP
-653 AVFLRGVEFKEFLLT
+653 AVFLRGVDFKEFLLT

-692 ALLESLTEGLQA
+692 ALLESLTEELQA
-704 KTTEFLGGTI
+704 KTAEFLGGAI
-714 GLGGNLAFGGNC
+714 GLGATGMGFGGNC
-726 PVSPTASDS
+726 PVSPTASD
-735 SASGGGGTGSR
+735 ASGSGSGGSGSR

-769 QLAKKGAHSEPS
+769 QLSKKGQSEPS
-781 PPSNRQSNGKIS
+781 PPSNRQSTTKIS
-793 GKRSVEP
+793 SKRSVEP

-850 ESNTGIGGVND
+850 ESTTSICASND
-861 STSTEKITT
+861 TTLVDKTS

-880 NLRRQERTE
+880 NLRKQERSE
-889 KTEVTQRVVS
+889 KTETTQRVIS

-926 MSSAETHDTTRC
+926 MSSAETHDTARC
-938 NAKDGAAETETLRME
+938 TTKDGVLENENLRME

>member
-1 MRRPLIRHLS
+1 MCNGEKETRGPL
-11 EGAGGAGEGATKKRQ
+11 
-26 QGAKEED
+26 
-33 RIVGYPWTCRE
+33 
-44 YGHHLSSSDLLKVPA
+44 
-59 TVLESRANSA
+59 
-69 TKTSPPRSVS
+69 
-79 SQEARL
+79 
-85 GIYRRQQLE
+85 
-94 QSVYCESESRRSA
+94 
-107 VEDERQDVH
+107 
-116 GTNQDKIKGTTT
+116 
-128 QDLFELLERVQSSR
+128 
-142 LDDQRCVLPPYFSQL
+142 
-157 RKAENLESRENNSNT
+157 
-172 AGTAVVA
+172 
-179 AANSTTSGWV
+179 
-189 PASRSKGAF
+189 
-198 ERGNEEGR
+198 
-206 KRESERER
+206 
-214 RRRRTRST
+214 
-222 VMMGVL
+222 
-228 RWRHDLR
+228 
-235 SEAGQQ
+235 
-241 AGGTAT
+241 
-247 ATTATATAA
+247 ATTP
-256 AGAATTTTQ
+256 
-265 QQQQRASSGHGN
+265 RE
-277 HAHAHALPKLLSQTA
+277 
-292 RDERAASSPS
+292 DRAASSPGS
-302 GAGGQNNHSSSS
+302 QNNHTPT

-319 VGDAPLG
+319 VGDAPVG

-339 GSQEPPLVVTP
+339 GSQPPLVVTP
-350 PGYWLD
+350 PGYWVD
-356 GTDHRHTLDSA
+356 GTDHRHALDSA

-393 FFVGREHVNLIGRD
+393 FFVGREHVNLVGRD
-407 SENGP
+407 GENGP

-440 ELVPAASLGPIPSPA
+440 ELVPAANLSPNPSPA
-455 KMVKTINDSLN
+455 KMVKAINESLN
-466 VNTLMPVVCS
+466 VSTLMPVVCS

-483 QYDEHALVSRF
+483 RYDEHALVSRF

-519 AFQEFLDLLGQKIDL
+519 AFQEFLDLLGQNIDL

-590 NDIVAIIFQEEP
+590 NDIVAIIFQEEA

-625 PCTPNTRYKV
+625 PCTSNTRYKV
-635 SITARD
+635 SVTARN

-692 ALLESLTEGLQA
+692 ALLESLTEELQA
-704 KTTEFLGGTI
+704 KTAEFLGGAI
-714 GLGGNLAFGGNC
+714 GLGGTGLGFGSNC
-726 PVSPTASDS
+726 PVSPTASDTS
-735 SASGGGGTGSR
+735 GSGSGGSGSR

-769 QLAKKGAHSEPS
+769 QLSKKGQSEPS
-781 PPSNRQSNGKIS
+781 PPSNRQSTTKIS

-850 ESNTGIGGVND
+850 ES
-861 STSTEKITT
+861 T
-870 VSSVQRLTHE
+870 VSVCVNNDATIADKAPVQSVQRLTHE
-880 NLRRQERTE
+880 NLRKQERSE
-889 KTEVTQRVVS
+889 KTETTQRVIS

-926 MSSAETHDTTRC
+926 MSSAETHDTARC
-938 NAKDGAAETETLRME
+938 TTKDGVLENENLRME

>member
-1 MRRPLIRHLS
+1 MRRPLTRHLS
-11 EGAGGAGEGATKKRQ
+11 EGGGGGGGATTTDSGRRQRTSVKEGSDER
-26 QGAKEED
+26 
-33 RIVGYPWTCRE
+33 GYTWACRD
-44 YGHHLSSSDLLKVPA
+44 YGHHLSFGDLLKAPTPLA
-59 TVLESRANSA
+59 DCRGRNTVSQEH
-69 TKTSPPRSVS
+69 RSV
-79 SQEARL
+79 A
-85 GIYRRQQLE
+85 IHRRQQLE
-94 QSVYCESESRRSA
+94 QSVYCEPESRRA
-107 VEDERQDVH
+107 TTADDDRQDVQGANH
-116 GTNQDKIKGTTT
+116 EKVKSTT

-142 LDDQRCVLPPYFSQL
+142 LDDQRCVLPSYFSQT
-157 RKAENLESRENNSNT
+157 SRDD
-172 AGTAVVA
+172 
-179 AANSTTSGWV
+179 
-189 PASRSKGAF
+189 
-198 ERGNEEGR
+198 
-206 KRESERER
+206 
-214 RRRRTRST
+214 RT
-222 VMMGVL
+222 
-228 RWRHDLR
+228 
-235 SEAGQQ
+235 
-241 AGGTAT
+241 
-247 ATTATATAA
+247 
-256 AGAATTTTQ
+256 
-265 QQQQRASSGHGN
+265 
-277 HAHAHALPKLLSQTA
+277 
-292 RDERAASSPS
+292 
-302 GAGGQNNHSSSS
+302 SSS
-314 PSPSP
+314 PGGGAASNHTPALSPSP
-319 VGDAPLG
+319 VGDAPVG

-331 AALQQATS
+331 AALQQQAAS
-339 GSQEPPLVVTP
+339 GAEPPLVVMP
-350 PGYWLD
+350 SGYWVD

-393 FFVGREHVNLIGRD
+393 FFVGREHVNLVGRD
-407 SENGP
+407 GENGP

-440 ELVPAASLGPIPSPA
+440 DLVPAANLSSNPTPT
-455 KMVKTINDSLN
+455 KMVKAINESLN
-466 VNTLMPVVCS
+466 VSTLMPVMCP

-483 QYDEHALVSRF
+483 RYDEHALVSRF

-590 NDIVAIIFQEEP
+590 NDIVAIIFQEES

-611 SHFLHAFIVVQVVD
+611 SHFLHAFIVVQVID

-635 SITARD
+635 SVTARD

-647 PALPTP
+647 PTLPTP

-692 ALLESLTEGLQA
+692 ALLESLTEELQS
-704 KTTEFLGGTI
+704 KTAEFLGGQI
-714 GLGGNLAFGGNC
+714 GLGNSGLNVC
-726 PVSPTASDS
+726 PVSPTTNDVSTSGS
-735 SASGGGGTGSR
+735 SGSGSR

-769 QLAKKGAHSEPS
+769 QLAKKGQQTESS
-781 PPSNRQSNGKIS
+781 PPSNRQSTTVKVS
-793 GKRSVEP
+793 GSKRSVEP

-814 SERGSPSLG
+814 SERGSLG

-838 LATLQQDEVDRR
+838 LVTLQQDEYDRR
-850 ESNTGIGGVND
+850 ESQSAGVVCLD
-861 STSTEKITT
+861 SDTTVVDKTPTPTSTT
-870 VSSVQRLTHE
+870 VQRLTHE
-880 NLRRQERTE
+880 NLRTQEKTTT
-889 KTEVTQRVVS
+889 TEVTQRVIS

-938 NAKDGAAETETLRME
+938 TSKDGVVENETLRME

-971 QRDIKRLREKELQ
+971 QRELKRRREKELQ
-984 LQSDLAAASKEI
+984 LESDLAAASKEI

>member
-11 EGAGGAGEGATKKRQ
+11 EGGAGDNTNGRRQ
-26 QGAKEED
+26 QSVKEDD
-33 RIVGYPWTCRE
+33 RASYTWNCRE
-44 YGHHLSSSDLLKVPA
+44 YGHHLSSCDLLKVPTA
-59 TVLESRANSA
+59 LGCRGQT
-69 TKTSPPRSVS
+69 TSPEPRIAIHRSKWIDG
-79 SQEARL
+79 RL
-85 GIYRRQQLE
+85 VEYVQKKRWNSEDGGSRGRQQLE
-94 QSVYCESESRRSA
+94 QSVYCEAESRRSA
-107 VEDERQDVH
+107 SEDERQDVQP
-116 GTNQDKIKGTTT
+116 GGNQQEKIKSTT
-128 QDLFELLERVQSSR
+128 QDLFELLERVQCSR
-142 LDDQRCVLPPYFSQL
+142 LDDQRCVLPPYFSQTP
-157 RKAENLESRENNSNT
+157 RE
-172 AGTAVVA
+172 
-179 AANSTTSGWV
+179 
-189 PASRSKGAF
+189 
-198 ERGNEEGR
+198 
-206 KRESERER
+206 
-214 RRRRTRST
+214 
-222 VMMGVL
+222 
-228 RWRHDLR
+228 D
-235 SEAGQQ
+235 
-241 AGGTAT
+241 
-247 ATTATATAA
+247 
-256 AGAATTTTQ
+256 
-265 QQQQRASSGHGN
+265 
-277 HAHAHALPKLLSQTA
+277 
-292 RDERAASSPS
+292 RAASSP
-302 GAGGQNNHSSSS
+302 GNQNNHTPT

-319 VGDAPLG
+319 VGDAPVG

-339 GSQEPPLVVTP
+339 GSQPPLVVTP
-350 PGYWLD
+350 PGYWVD
-356 GTDHRHTLDSA
+356 GTDHRHALDSA

-393 FFVGREHVNLIGRD
+393 FFVGREHVNLVGRD
-407 SENGP
+407 GENGP

-440 ELVPAASLGPIPSPA
+440 ELVPAANLGPNPSPA
-455 KMVKTINDSLN
+455 KMVKAINESLN
-466 VNTLMPVVCS
+466 VSTLMPVVCS

-483 QYDEHALVSRF
+483 RYDEHALVSRF

-534 KDHKGYRGG
+534 RDHKGYRGG

-635 SITARD
+635 SVTARN
-641 DVPWFG
+641 DVPLFG

-653 AVFLRGVEFKEFLLT
+653 AVFLRGIEFKEFLLT

-692 ALLESLTEGLQA
+692 ALLESLTEELQA
-704 KTTEFLGGTI
+704 KTAEFLGGAI
-714 GLGGNLAFGGNC
+714 GFGGSGLTFGGNC
-726 PVSPTASDS
+726 PVSPTGND
-735 SASGGGGTGSR
+735 ASGSGSGGSGSR

-769 QLAKKGAHSEPS
+769 QLSKKGQSESS
-781 PPSNRQSNGKIS
+781 PPSNRQSTTKINS
-793 GKRSVEP
+793 KRSVEP

-850 ESNTGIGGVND
+850 ESTASICASNDNTVVD
-861 STSTEKITT
+861 KI
-870 VSSVQRLTHE
+870 SSVQRLTHE
-880 NLRRQERTE
+880 NLRKQERSE
-889 KTEVTQRVVS
+889 KTETTQRVIS

-904 SLNSELELDQA
+904 SLNSELELDQV

-938 NAKDGAAETETLRME
+938 TTKDGILETENLRME

>member
-1 MRRPLIRHLS
+1 MTPR
-11 EGAGGAGEGATKKRQ
+11 
-26 QGAKEED
+26 ED
-33 RIVGYPWTCRE
+33 
-44 YGHHLSSSDLLKVPA
+44 
-59 TVLESRANSA
+59 
-69 TKTSPPRSVS
+69 
-79 SQEARL
+79 
-85 GIYRRQQLE
+85 
-94 QSVYCESESRRSA
+94 
-107 VEDERQDVH
+107 
-116 GTNQDKIKGTTT
+116 
-128 QDLFELLERVQSSR
+128 
-142 LDDQRCVLPPYFSQL
+142 
-157 RKAENLESRENNSNT
+157 
-172 AGTAVVA
+172 
-179 AANSTTSGWV
+179 
-189 PASRSKGAF
+189 
-198 ERGNEEGR
+198 
-206 KRESERER
+206 
-214 RRRRTRST
+214 
-222 VMMGVL
+222 
-228 RWRHDLR
+228 
-235 SEAGQQ
+235 
-241 AGGTAT
+241 
-247 ATTATATAA
+247 
-256 AGAATTTTQ
+256 
-265 QQQQRASSGHGN
+265 
-277 HAHAHALPKLLSQTA
+277 
-292 RDERAASSPS
+292 RAASSP
-302 GAGGQNNHSSSS
+302 GNQNNHTPT

-319 VGDAPLG
+319 VGDAPVG

-339 GSQEPPLVVTP
+339 GSQPPLVVTP
-350 PGYWLD
+350 PGYWVD
-356 GTDHRHTLDSA
+356 GTDHRHALDSA

-393 FFVGREHVNLIGRD
+393 FFVGREHVNLVGRD
-407 SENGP
+407 GENGP

-440 ELVPAASLGPIPSPA
+440 ELVPAANLGPNPSPA
-455 KMVKTINDSLN
+455 KMVKAINESLN
-466 VNTLMPVVCS
+466 VSTLMPVVCS

-483 QYDEHALVSRF
+483 RYDEHALVSRF

-534 KDHKGYRGG
+534 RDHKGYRGG

-635 SITARD
+635 SVTARN
-641 DVPWFG
+641 DVPLFG

-653 AVFLRGVEFKEFLLT
+653 AVFLRGIEFKEFLLT

-692 ALLESLTEGLQA
+692 ALLESLTEELQA
-704 KTTEFLGGTI
+704 KTAEFLGGAI
-714 GLGGNLAFGGNC
+714 GFGGSGLTFGGNC
-726 PVSPTASDS
+726 PVSPTGND
-735 SASGGGGTGSR
+735 ASGSGSGGSGSR

-769 QLAKKGAHSEPS
+769 QLSKKGQSESS
-781 PPSNRQSNGKIS
+781 PPSNRQSTTKINS
-793 GKRSVEP
+793 KRSVEP

-850 ESNTGIGGVND
+850 ESTASICASNDNTVVD
-861 STSTEKITT
+861 KI
-870 VSSVQRLTHE
+870 SSVQRLTHE
-880 NLRRQERTE
+880 NLRKQERSE
-889 KTEVTQRVVS
+889 KTETTQRVIS

-904 SLNSELELDQA
+904 SLNSELELDQV

-938 NAKDGAAETETLRME
+938 TTKDGILETENLRME

>member
-1 MRRPLIRHLS
+1 MLKIRMLDYI
-11 EGAGGAGEGATKKRQ
+11 GDTG
-26 QGAKEED
+26 
-33 RIVGYPWTCRE
+33 
-44 YGHHLSSSDLLKVPA
+44 
-59 TVLESRANSA
+59 
-69 TKTSPPRSVS
+69 
-79 SQEARL
+79 
-85 GIYRRQQLE
+85 RQQLE
-94 QSVYCESESRRSA
+94 QSVYCEADSTRRSPG
-107 VEDERQDVH
+107 EDRHDAR
-116 GTNQDKIKGTTT
+116 GTDKLKGPT

-142 LDDQRCVLPPYFSQL
+142 LDDQRCVLPPYFSQ
-157 RKAENLESRENNSNT
+157 
-172 AGTAVVA
+172 
-179 AANSTTSGWV
+179 TS
-189 PASRSKGAF
+189 
-198 ERGNEEGR
+198 
-206 KRESERER
+206 
-214 RRRRTRST
+214 
-222 VMMGVL
+222 
-228 RWRHDLR
+228 
-235 SEAGQQ
+235 
-241 AGGTAT
+241 
-247 ATTATATAA
+247 
-256 AGAATTTTQ
+256 
-265 QQQQRASSGHGN
+265 
-277 HAHAHALPKLLSQTA
+277 
-292 RDERAASSPS
+292 RDERVTTSASPNSQPS
-302 GAGGQNNHSSSS
+302 GS
-314 PSPSP
+314 PTPVPSP
-319 VGDAPLG
+319 VGEAPMG

-331 AALQQATS
+331 AALQQSAATAI
-339 GSQEPPLVVTP
+339 PPPMVVTP
-350 PGYWLD
+350 AGYWLD
-356 GTDHRHTLDSA
+356 GTEHRHALDAA

-393 FFVGREHVNLIGRD
+393 FFVGREHLNLVGRD
-407 SENGP
+407 SDNGP

-426 HWRVLLRLRAGSTH
+426 HWRVLLRLRVGSTH
-440 ELVPAASLGPIPSPA
+440 ELVPAAVLGPNPSPA
-455 KMVKTINDSLN
+455 KMVKAINEGLQVS
-466 VNTLMPVVCS
+466 TLMPVVCS

-483 QYDEHALVSRF
+483 RYDEHALVSRY
-494 KFGVLHQRAG
+494 KFGVLHQRAR

-519 AFQEFLDLLGQKIDL
+519 AFQEFLDLLGQRIDL

-553 SAVYEVFRG
+553 TAVYEVFRG

-567 HVASLLPYSP
+567 HVASMLPFSP
-577 GDSQQLQRKRHIG
+577 GDAQQLQRKRHIG

-647 PALPTP
+647 PTLPTP

-692 ALLESLTEGLQA
+692 ALLESLTEELQT
-704 KTTEFLGGTI
+704 KTAEFLGATA
-714 GLGGNLAFGGNC
+714 GNLSSFLGNC
-726 PVSPTASDS
+726 PVSPTSNDVS
-735 SASGGGGTGSR
+735 GTASGGSGSR

-769 QLAKKGAHSEPS
+769 QLSKKAQSLEPS
-781 PPSNRQSNGKIS
+781 PPSNRQSTSKLAS

-814 SERGSPSLG
+814 SDRKSPSLG
-823 SQDSSLSNTDNQDSS
+823 SQDSSLSNTENQDNSS
-838 LATLQQDEVDRR
+838 LTTVQHEDDKR
-850 ESNTGIGGVND
+850 ETSSLNGLPSDSNTTVVEKCGSSSNVILVGSSSS
-861 STSTEKITT
+861 STS
-870 VSSVQRLTHE
+870 SFQRLTHE
-880 NLRRQERTE
+880 NLRRREERAAAAAAAAACLE
-889 KTEVTQRVVS
+889 KPESQQRVIS

-926 MSSAETHDTTRC
+926 MSSAETHEARC
-938 NAKDGAAETETLRME
+938 AAKDNAGAATETESLRQE

-996 LRLRA
+996 LRLRT
-1001 MLKECSTSIPLDN
+1001 MLKECSTSITLEN
-1014 NNQQTSTV
+1014 NNQQASTV

>member
-11 EGAGGAGEGATKKRQ
+11 EGGGSAGDNAGTRRQ
-26 QGAKEED
+26 QSMKEDD
-33 RIVGYPWTCRE
+33 RGGYTWNCRG
-44 YGHHLSSSDLLKVPA
+44 YGHHLSSCDLLKVPTA
-59 TVLESRANSA
+59 LACREQP
-69 TKTSPPRSVS
+69 TSPKPR
-79 SQEARL
+79 
-85 GIYRRQQLE
+85 ITIHRRQQLE
-94 QSVYCESESRRSA
+94 QSVYCESEPRRNA
-107 VEDERQDVH
+107 VEDDRQDV
-116 GTNQDKIKGTTT
+116 GGNPEKIKSTT

-142 LDDQRCVLPPYFSQL
+142 LDDQRCVLPPYFSQTP
-157 RKAENLESRENNSNT
+157 RE
-172 AGTAVVA
+172 
-179 AANSTTSGWV
+179 
-189 PASRSKGAF
+189 
-198 ERGNEEGR
+198 
-206 KRESERER
+206 
-214 RRRRTRST
+214 
-222 VMMGVL
+222 
-228 RWRHDLR
+228 D
-235 SEAGQQ
+235 
-241 AGGTAT
+241 
-247 ATTATATAA
+247 
-256 AGAATTTTQ
+256 
-265 QQQQRASSGHGN
+265 
-277 HAHAHALPKLLSQTA
+277 
-292 RDERAASSPS
+292 RAASSPGS
-302 GAGGQNNHSSSS
+302 QNNHTPT

-319 VGDAPLG
+319 VGDAPVG

-339 GSQEPPLVVTP
+339 GSQPPLVVTP
-350 PGYWLD
+350 PGYWVD
-356 GTDHRHTLDSA
+356 GTDHRHALDSA

-393 FFVGREHVNLIGRD
+393 FFVGREHVNLVGRD
-407 SENGP
+407 GENGP

-440 ELVPAASLGPIPSPA
+440 ELVPAANLSPNPSPA
-455 KMVKTINDSLN
+455 KMVKAINESLN
-466 VNTLMPVVCS
+466 VSTLMPVVCS

-483 QYDEHALVSRF
+483 RYDEHALVSRF

-519 AFQEFLDLLGQKIDL
+519 AFQEFLDLLGQNIDL

-590 NDIVAIIFQEEP
+590 NDIVAIIFQEEA

-625 PCTPNTRYKV
+625 PCTSNTRYKV
-635 SITARD
+635 SVTARN

-692 ALLESLTEGLQA
+692 ALLESLTEELQA
-704 KTTEFLGGTI
+704 KTAEFLGGAI
-714 GLGGNLAFGGNC
+714 GLGGTGLGFGSNC
-726 PVSPTASDS
+726 PVSPTASDTS
-735 SASGGGGTGSR
+735 GSGSGGSGSR

-769 QLAKKGAHSEPS
+769 QLSKKGQSEPS
-781 PPSNRQSNGKIS
+781 PPSNRQSTTKIS

-850 ESNTGIGGVND
+850 ES
-861 STSTEKITT
+861 T
-870 VSSVQRLTHE
+870 VSVCVNNDATIADKAPVQSVQRLTHE
-880 NLRRQERTE
+880 NLRKQERSE
-889 KTEVTQRVVS
+889 KTETTQRVIS

-926 MSSAETHDTTRC
+926 MSSAETHDTARC
-938 NAKDGAAETETLRME
+938 TTKDGVLENENLRME

>member
-1 MRRPLIRHLS
+1 M
-11 EGAGGAGEGATKKRQ
+11 T
-26 QGAKEED
+26 
-33 RIVGYPWTCRE
+33 
-44 YGHHLSSSDLLKVPA
+44 
-59 TVLESRANSA
+59 
-69 TKTSPPRSVS
+69 
-79 SQEARL
+79 RL
-85 GIYRRQQLE
+85 FSRRQQLE
-94 QSVYCESESRRSA
+94 QPVYCEPESRRPTT
-107 VEDERQDVH
+107 VEDDKQDISGANPEKV
-116 GTNQDKIKGTTT
+116 KSTT

-142 LDDQRCVLPPYFSQL
+142 LDDQRCVLPSYFSQTP
-157 RKAENLESRENNSNT
+157 RDDR
-172 AGTAVVA
+172 
-179 AANSTTSGWV
+179 TTSSPG
-189 PASRSKGAF
+189 GAP
-198 ERGNEEGR
+198 
-206 KRESERER
+206 S
-214 RRRRTRST
+214 
-222 VMMGVL
+222 
-228 RWRHDLR
+228 
-235 SEAGQQ
+235 
-241 AGGTAT
+241 
-247 ATTATATAA
+247 
-256 AGAATTTTQ
+256 
-265 QQQQRASSGHGN
+265 N
-277 HAHAHALPKLLSQTA
+277 HTSAL
-292 RDERAASSPS
+292 
-302 GAGGQNNHSSSS
+302 
-314 PSPSP
+314 SPSP

-331 AALQQATS
+331 AALQQQAAT
-339 GSQEPPLVVTP
+339 GVQPPLVVTP
-350 PGYWLD
+350 SGYWID

-393 FFVGREHVNLIGRD
+393 FFVGREHVNLVGRD
-407 SENGP
+407 GENGP

-440 ELVPAASLGPIPSPA
+440 ELVPATNLSSSPTPT
-455 KMVKTINDSLN
+455 KMVKAINETLN
-466 VNTLMPVVCS
+466 VNLLMPVMCP

-483 QYDEHALVSRF
+483 RYDEHALVSRF

-504 QVTEEQLFGNRQITP
+504 QLTEEQLFGNRQITP

-590 NDIVAIIFQEEP
+590 NDIVAVIFQEEP

-611 SHFLHAFIVVQVVD
+611 SHFLHAFIVVQVID

-635 SITARD
+635 SVTARD

-647 PALPTP
+647 PTLPTP

-692 ALLESLTEGLQA
+692 ALLESLTEELQT
-704 KTTEFLGGTI
+704 KTAEFLGGPL
-714 GLGGNLAFGGNC
+714 GLGNSGLNVC
-726 PVSPTASDS
+726 PVSPTNDVSTSGS
-735 SASGGGGTGSR
+735 SGSGSR

-769 QLAKKGAHSEPS
+769 QLAKKGHQTESSS
-781 PPSNRQSNGKIS
+781 PPSNRQSTVTKVS
-793 GKRSVEP
+793 GNKRSVEL

-814 SERGSPSLG
+814 SERGSLG

-838 LATLQQDEVDRR
+838 LATLQQDEYDRR
-850 ESNTGIGGVND
+850 ESSQGASVVCLD
-861 STSTEKITT
+861 SSDATVIDKTTTPPAAPTSAT
-870 VSSVQRLTHE
+870 VQRLTHE
-880 NLRRQERTE
+880 NLRTQE
-889 KTEVTQRVVS
+889 KTTAEVTQRVIS

-938 NAKDGAAETETLRME
+938 TSKDGVAENENLRME

-971 QRDIKRLREKELQ
+971 QRELKRRREKELQ
-984 LQSDLAAASKEI
+984 LESDLAAASKEI

>member
-1 MRRPLIRHLS
+1 MP
-11 EGAGGAGEGATKKRQ
+11 
-26 QGAKEED
+26 
-33 RIVGYPWTCRE
+33 
-44 YGHHLSSSDLLKVPA
+44 
-59 TVLESRANSA
+59 VLEGGITRKRIYNYRKMRMRFGS
-69 TKTSPPRSVS
+69 TSKESYS
-79 SQEARL
+79 LSKK
-85 GIYRRQQLE
+85 RRQQLD
-94 QSVYCESESRRSA
+94 QSVYSGTDTRKSA
-107 VEDERQDVH
+107 VGDRHDCRE
-116 GTNQDKIKGTTT
+116 NSDKNTT

-142 LDDQRCVLPPYFSQL
+142 LDDQRCVLPPYFTQT
-157 RKAENLESRENNSNT
+157 SRDDRQ
-172 AGTAVVA
+172 V
-179 AANSTTSGWV
+179 
-189 PASRSKGAF
+189 
-198 ERGNEEGR
+198 
-206 KRESERER
+206 
-214 RRRRTRST
+214 
-222 VMMGVL
+222 
-228 RWRHDLR
+228 
-235 SEAGQQ
+235 
-241 AGGTAT
+241 
-247 ATTATATAA
+247 
-256 AGAATTTTQ
+256 
-265 QQQQRASSGHGN
+265 
-277 HAHAHALPKLLSQTA
+277 
-292 RDERAASSPS
+292 SSPS
-302 GAGGQNNHSSSS
+302 NQTLTPS

-331 AALQQATS
+331 AAIQQANNCN
-339 GSQEPPLVVTP
+339 QHQPPLIVTP
-350 PGYWLD
+350 PGYWID
-356 GTDHRHTLDSA
+356 GTDHRHALDSV
-367 GRALLPAQPA
+367 GRAMLPTQPA

-393 FFVGREHVNLIGRD
+393 FFVGREHVNLVGRD

-412 VLVSVKAETVAGQE
+412 VLVSMKAETVAGQE
-426 HWRVLLRLRAGSTH
+426 HWRVLLRIRSGSTH
-440 ELVPAASLGPIPSPA
+440 ELVPSINLEPNPSPS
-455 KMVKTINDSLN
+455 KMVKAINECLN
-466 VNTLMPVVCS
+466 VSTLMPIVCS

-483 QYDEHALVSRF
+483 RYDEHALVSKF
-494 KFGVLHQRAG
+494 KFGVLHQRVG

-567 HVASLLPYSP
+567 HVASMLPYSP

-611 SHFLHAFIVVQVVD
+611 SHFLHAFIVVQVID

-680 EKFSK
+680 EKFAK

-692 ALLESLTEGLQA
+692 ALLESLVDELQT
-704 KTTEFLGGTI
+704 KTSEFLGAGSGPSVSGSGT
-714 GLGGNLAFGGNC
+714 C
-726 PVSPTASDS
+726 PVSPTTSDAPISGS
-735 SASGGGGTGSR
+735 SGSGSR

-769 QLAKKGAHSEPS
+769 QLAKKGQSEPS
-781 PPSNRQSNGKIS
+781 PPSNRQSTSKIG
-793 GKRSVEP
+793 GKRNIEA

-814 SERGSPSLG
+814 SDRTSSSLG
-823 SQDSSLSNTDNQDSS
+823 SQDSSLSNTDNQDTSS
-838 LATLQQDEVDRR
+838 LTTLQQDEIDKR
-850 ESNTGIGGVND
+850 ESTTIQLTSGVKNDNIGAI
-861 STSTEKITT
+861 EKSPTITFP
-870 VSSVQRLTHE
+870 RLTHE
-880 NLRRQERTE
+880 NIRKRDDRSE
-889 KTEVTQRVVS
+889 KPEVTHRVVS

-926 MSSAETHDTTRC
+926 MSSAETHETTKT
-938 NAKDGAAETETLRME
+938 NNNINNNNNNKNSANETENLRQE

-971 QRDIKRLREKELQ
+971 QRDIKRLREKEMQ
-984 LQSDLAAASKEI
+984 LQSDLATASKEI

-1001 MLKECSTSIPLDN
+1001 MLKECSSSNSLDS
-1014 NNQQTSTV
+1014 NNQSTPTV

>member
-1 MRRPLIRHLS
+1 MERKEKEQRR
-11 EGAGGAGEGATKKRQ
+11 ET
-26 QGAKEED
+26 
-33 RIVGYPWTCRE
+33 
-44 YGHHLSSSDLLKVPA
+44 
-59 TVLESRANSA
+59 SA
-69 TKTSPPRSVS
+69 TPR
-79 SQEARL
+79 
-85 GIYRRQQLE
+85 
-94 QSVYCESESRRSA
+94 
-107 VEDERQDVH
+107 ED
-116 GTNQDKIKGTTT
+116 
-128 QDLFELLERVQSSR
+128 
-142 LDDQRCVLPPYFSQL
+142 
-157 RKAENLESRENNSNT
+157 
-172 AGTAVVA
+172 
-179 AANSTTSGWV
+179 
-189 PASRSKGAF
+189 
-198 ERGNEEGR
+198 
-206 KRESERER
+206 
-214 RRRRTRST
+214 
-222 VMMGVL
+222 
-228 RWRHDLR
+228 
-235 SEAGQQ
+235 
-241 AGGTAT
+241 
-247 ATTATATAA
+247 
-256 AGAATTTTQ
+256 
-265 QQQQRASSGHGN
+265 
-277 HAHAHALPKLLSQTA
+277 
-292 RDERAASSPS
+292 RAASSP
-302 GAGGQNNHSSSS
+302 GNQNNHTPT

-319 VGDAPLG
+319 VGDAPVG

-339 GSQEPPLVVTP
+339 GSQPPLVVTP
-350 PGYWLD
+350 PGYWVD
-356 GTDHRHTLDSA
+356 GTDHRHALDSA

-393 FFVGREHVNLIGRD
+393 FFVGREHVNLVGRD
-407 SENGP
+407 GENGP

-440 ELVPAASLGPIPSPA
+440 ELVPAANLGPNPSPA
-455 KMVKTINDSLN
+455 KMVKAINESLN
-466 VNTLMPVVCS
+466 VSTLMPVVCS

-483 QYDEHALVSRF
+483 RYDEHALVSRF

-534 KDHKGYRGG
+534 RDHKGYRGG

-635 SITARD
+635 SVTARN
-641 DVPWFG
+641 DVPLFG

-653 AVFLRGVEFKEFLLT
+653 AVFLRGIEFKEFLLT

-692 ALLESLTEGLQA
+692 ALLESLTEELQA
-704 KTTEFLGGTI
+704 KTAEFLGGAI
-714 GLGGNLAFGGNC
+714 GFGGSGLTFGGNC
-726 PVSPTASDS
+726 PVSPTGND
-735 SASGGGGTGSR
+735 ASGSGSGGSGSR

-769 QLAKKGAHSEPS
+769 QLSKKGQSESS
-781 PPSNRQSNGKIS
+781 PPSNRQSTTKINS
-793 GKRSVEP
+793 KRSVEP

-850 ESNTGIGGVND
+850 ESTASICASNDNTVVD
-861 STSTEKITT
+861 KI
-870 VSSVQRLTHE
+870 SSVQRLTHE
-880 NLRRQERTE
+880 NLRKQERSE
-889 KTEVTQRVVS
+889 KTETTQRVIS

-904 SLNSELELDQA
+904 SLNSELELDQV

-938 NAKDGAAETETLRME
+938 TTKDGILETENLRME

>member
-1 MRRPLIRHLS
+1 MPVLEGGVRKRAVRKMRMRIC
-11 EGAGGAGEGATKKRQ
+11 AATK
-26 QGAKEED
+26 ES
-33 RIVGYPWTCRE
+33 YTL
-44 YGHHLSSSDLLKVPA
+44 LSK
-59 TVLESRANSA
+59 
-69 TKTSPPRSVS
+69 K
-79 SQEARL
+79 
-85 GIYRRQQLE
+85 RRQQLE
-94 QSVYCESESRRSA
+94 QPVYCDSESRRSTT
-107 VEDERQDVH
+107 VEDDKQDVS
-116 GTNQDKIKGTTT
+116 GANSEKVKSTT
-128 QDLFELLERVQSSR
+128 QDLFELLERAQSSR
-142 LDDQRCVLPPYFSQL
+142 LDDQRCVLPSYFSQTP
-157 RKAENLESRENNSNT
+157 RDDR
-172 AGTAVVA
+172 
-179 AANSTTSGWV
+179 TT
-189 PASRSKGAF
+189 
-198 ERGNEEGR
+198 
-206 KRESERER
+206 
-214 RRRRTRST
+214 
-222 VMMGVL
+222 
-228 RWRHDLR
+228 
-235 SEAGQQ
+235 
-241 AGGTAT
+241 
-247 ATTATATAA
+247 
-256 AGAATTTTQ
+256 
-265 QQQQRASSGHGN
+265 
-277 HAHAHALPKLLSQTA
+277 
-292 RDERAASSPS
+292 SSPS
-302 GAGGQNNHSSSS
+302 SAPSNHTSAL
-314 PSPSP
+314 SPSP

-331 AALQQATS
+331 AALQQQIAT
-339 GSQEPPLVVTP
+339 GVQPPLVVTP
-350 PGYWLD
+350 SGYWID

-393 FFVGREHVNLIGRD
+393 FFVGREHVNLVGRD
-407 SENGP
+407 GENGP

-440 ELVPAASLGPIPSPA
+440 ELVPAVNLSSNPTPT
-455 KMVKTINDSLN
+455 KMVKVINESLN
-466 VNTLMPVVCS
+466 VNPLMPVMCP

-483 QYDEHALVSRF
+483 RYDEHALVSRF

-504 QVTEEQLFGNRQITP
+504 QLTEEQLFGNRQITP

-611 SHFLHAFIVVQVVD
+611 SHFLHAFIVVQVID

-635 SITARD
+635 SVTARD

-647 PALPTP
+647 PTLPTP

-692 ALLESLTEGLQA
+692 ALLESLTEELQT
-704 KTTEFLGGTI
+704 KTAEFLGGPL
-714 GLGGNLAFGGNC
+714 GLGNSGLNVC
-726 PVSPTASDS
+726 PVSPTTNDV
-735 SASGGGGTGSR
+735 SASGSSGGSR

-769 QLAKKGAHSEPS
+769 QLAKKGQQTESS
-781 PPSNRQSNGKIS
+781 PPSNRQSTVTKVS
-793 GKRSVEP
+793 GSKRSVEP

-814 SERGSPSLG
+814 SERGSLG

-838 LATLQQDEVDRR
+838 LVTLQQDEYDRR
-850 ESNTGIGGVND
+850 ESQGASVVCLD
-861 STSTEKITT
+861 SDVT
-870 VSSVQRLTHE
+870 VIDKTPAPSATMQRLMHE
-880 NLRRQERTE
+880 NLRTQEKTT
-889 KTEVTQRVVS
+889 TEVTQRVIS

-938 NAKDGAAETETLRME
+938 TSKDGIAENENLRME

-971 QRDIKRLREKELQ
+971 QRELKRRREKELQ
-984 LQSDLAAASKEI
+984 LESDLAAASKEI

>member
-1 MRRPLIRHLS
+1 MLKIRMLDYI
-11 EGAGGAGEGATKKRQ
+11 GDTG
-26 QGAKEED
+26 
-33 RIVGYPWTCRE
+33 
-44 YGHHLSSSDLLKVPA
+44 
-59 TVLESRANSA
+59 
-69 TKTSPPRSVS
+69 
-79 SQEARL
+79 
-85 GIYRRQQLE
+85 RQQLE
-94 QSVYCESESRRSA
+94 QYCESDTRRNA
-107 VEDERQDVH
+107 VEDDRQDV
-116 GTNQDKIKGTTT
+116 GANPEKIKNTT

-142 LDDQRCVLPPYFSQL
+142 LDDQRCVLPPYFSQTP
-157 RKAENLESRENNSNT
+157 RE
-172 AGTAVVA
+172 
-179 AANSTTSGWV
+179 
-189 PASRSKGAF
+189 
-198 ERGNEEGR
+198 
-206 KRESERER
+206 
-214 RRRRTRST
+214 
-222 VMMGVL
+222 
-228 RWRHDLR
+228 D
-235 SEAGQQ
+235 
-241 AGGTAT
+241 
-247 ATTATATAA
+247 
-256 AGAATTTTQ
+256 
-265 QQQQRASSGHGN
+265 
-277 HAHAHALPKLLSQTA
+277 
-292 RDERAASSPS
+292 RAASSPGS
-302 GAGGQNNHSSSS
+302 QNNHTPT

-319 VGDAPLG
+319 VGDAPVG

-339 GSQEPPLVVTP
+339 GSQPPLVVTP
-350 PGYWLD
+350 PGYWVD
-356 GTDHRHTLDSA
+356 GTDHRHSLDSA

-393 FFVGREHVNLIGRD
+393 FFVGREHVNLVGRD
-407 SENGP
+407 GENGP

-440 ELVPAASLGPIPSPA
+440 ELVPAANLGRNPSPA
-455 KMVKTINDSLN
+455 KMVKAINESLN
-466 VNTLMPVVCS
+466 VSTLMPVVCS

-483 QYDEHALVSRF
+483 RYDEHALVSRF

-504 QVTEEQLFGNRQITP
+504 QVTEEELFGNRQITP

-553 SAVYEVFRG
+553 SAVYEIFRG

-567 HVASLLPYSP
+567 HVASLLPYSL

-590 NDIVAIIFQEEP
+590 NDIVAIIFQEEA

-625 PCTPNTRYKV
+625 PCTSNTRYKV
-635 SITARD
+635 SVTARN

-653 AVFLRGVEFKEFLLT
+653 TVFLRGVEFKEFLLT

-692 ALLESLTEGLQA
+692 ALLESLTEELQA
-704 KTTEFLGGTI
+704 KTAEFLGGAI
-714 GLGGNLAFGGNC
+714 GLGGPGLGFGGNC
-726 PVSPTASDS
+726 PVSPTASDTS
-735 SASGGGGTGSR
+735 GSGSGGSGSR
-746 FIDTVRKALISR
+746 FIETVRKALISR

-769 QLAKKGAHSEPS
+769 QLSKKGQSEPS
-781 PPSNRQSNGKIS
+781 PPSNRQSTTKIS

-850 ESNTGIGGVND
+850 ES
-861 STSTEKITT
+861 T
-870 VSSVQRLTHE
+870 VSVSANNDTTIVDKAPVQPVQRLTHE
-880 NLRRQERTE
+880 NLRKQERSE
-889 KTEVTQRVVS
+889 KTETTQRVIS

-926 MSSAETHDTTRC
+926 MSSAETHETARCTT
-938 NAKDGAAETETLRME
+938 KDGVLENENLRME

-971 QRDIKRLREKELQ
+971 QRDIKRLREKELH

-1001 MLKECSTSIPLDN
+1001 LLKDCSTSIPLDN

>member
-1 MRRPLIRHLS
+1 MRRPLTRHLS
-11 EGAGGAGEGATKKRQ
+11 EGGGSGGGATADSGGGVGSAGRRQ
-26 QGAKEED
+26 QQRSSVKEGGDE
-33 RIVGYPWTCRE
+33 RGYTWTCRD
-44 YGHHLSSSDLLKVPA
+44 YTHHLSFGDLLKAPTPPA
-59 TVLESRANSA
+59 EYRGRATISPESR
-69 TKTSPPRSVS
+69 SV
-79 SQEARL
+79 A
-85 GIYRRQQLE
+85 IHRRQQLE
-94 QSVYCESESRRSA
+94 QSVYEPESRRTTT
-107 VEDERQDVH
+107 VEDDRQGSNPEKV
-116 GTNQDKIKGTTT
+116 KSTT

-142 LDDQRCVLPPYFSQL
+142 LDDQRCVLPSYFSQTP
-157 RKAENLESRENNSNT
+157 RDDR
-172 AGTAVVA
+172 
-179 AANSTTSGWV
+179 TTSNPGGAPSHHT
-189 PASRSKGAF
+189 PA
-198 ERGNEEGR
+198 
-206 KRESERER
+206 
-214 RRRRTRST
+214 
-222 VMMGVL
+222 L
-228 RWRHDLR
+228 
-235 SEAGQQ
+235 
-241 AGGTAT
+241 
-247 ATTATATAA
+247 
-256 AGAATTTTQ
+256 
-265 QQQQRASSGHGN
+265 
-277 HAHAHALPKLLSQTA
+277 
-292 RDERAASSPS
+292 
-302 GAGGQNNHSSSS
+302 
-314 PSPSP
+314 SPSP

-326 RALME
+326 RSLME
-331 AALQQATS
+331 TALQQQTAT
-339 GSQEPPLVVTP
+339 GAQPPLIVTP
-350 PGYWLD
+350 SGYWVD

-393 FFVGREHVNLIGRD
+393 FFVGREHVNFVGRD
-407 SENGP
+407 GENGP

-440 ELVPAASLGPIPSPA
+440 DLVPASNLNPNPTPT
-455 KMVKTINDSLN
+455 KMVKAINESLT
-466 VNTLMPVVCS
+466 VSPLMPVMCP

-483 QYDEHALVSRF
+483 RYDEHALVSRF

-611 SHFLHAFIVVQVVD
+611 SHFLHAFIVVQVID

-635 SITARD
+635 SVTARD

-647 PALPTP
+647 PTLPTP

-692 ALLESLTEGLQA
+692 ALLESLTEELQT
-704 KTTEFLGGTI
+704 KTSEFLGGPV
-714 GLGGNLAFGGNC
+714 GLGNSGLTIC
-726 PVSPTASDS
+726 PVSPTTSDV
-735 SASGGGGTGSR
+735 SASGSSGSR

-769 QLAKKGAHSEPS
+769 QLAKKGQQTEPS
-781 PPSNRQSNGKIS
+781 PPSNRQSTAIKVS
-793 GKRSVEP
+793 GSSKRSVEP

-814 SERGSPSLG
+814 SERGSLG

-838 LATLQQDEVDRR
+838 LATLQQDEYDRR
-850 ESNTGIGGVND
+850 ESQQ
-861 STSTEKITT
+861 STSVVCPDSDATIVDKSPAPTSATT
-870 VSSVQRLTHE
+870 MQRLTHE
-880 NLRRQERTE
+880 NLRTQEKTAT
-889 KTEVTQRVVS
+889 TEVTQRVIS

-926 MSSAETHDTTRC
+926 MSSAETHDTARC
-938 NAKDGAAETETLRME
+938 TSKDGVVENDTLRME

-971 QRDIKRLREKELQ
+971 QRELKRRREKELQ
-984 LQSDLAAASKEI
+984 LESDLAAASKEI
-996 LRLRA
+996 LRLRT
-1001 MLKECSTSIPLDN
+1001 MLKECSTSIPLEN

>member
-1 MRRPLIRHLS
+1 MRFNEGFRKYRAIDSLWSDPVSDVARHL
-11 EGAGGAGEGATKKRQ
+11 
-26 QGAKEED
+26 EEM
-33 RIVGYPWTCRE
+33 
-44 YGHHLSSSDLLKVPA
+44 LKIRMLDYIGD
-59 TVLESRANSA
+59 T
-69 TKTSPPRSVS
+69 
-79 SQEARL
+79 
-85 GIYRRQQLE
+85 GRQQLE
-94 QSVYCESESRRSA
+94 QSVYCEPESRRNA
-107 VEDERQDVH
+107 VEDERQEDVQ
-116 GTNQDKIKGTTT
+116 GANSEKIKSTT

-142 LDDQRCVLPPYFSQL
+142 LDDQRCVLPPYFSQTP
-157 RKAENLESRENNSNT
+157 RE
-172 AGTAVVA
+172 
-179 AANSTTSGWV
+179 
-189 PASRSKGAF
+189 
-198 ERGNEEGR
+198 
-206 KRESERER
+206 
-214 RRRRTRST
+214 
-222 VMMGVL
+222 
-228 RWRHDLR
+228 D
-235 SEAGQQ
+235 
-241 AGGTAT
+241 
-247 ATTATATAA
+247 
-256 AGAATTTTQ
+256 
-265 QQQQRASSGHGN
+265 
-277 HAHAHALPKLLSQTA
+277 
-292 RDERAASSPS
+292 RAASSP
-302 GAGGQNNHSSSS
+302 GNQNNHTPS

-319 VGDAPLG
+319 VGDAPVG

-339 GSQEPPLVVTP
+339 GSQPPLVVIP
-350 PGYWLD
+350 PGYWID
-356 GTDHRHTLDSA
+356 GTDHRHPLDST

-393 FFVGREHVNLIGRD
+393 FFVGREHVNLVGRD
-407 SENGP
+407 GENGP

-440 ELVPAASLGPIPSPA
+440 ELVPATNLGPNPSPA
-455 KMVKTINDSLN
+455 KMVKAINETLN
-466 VNTLMPVVCS
+466 VSTLMPVVCS

-483 QYDEHALVSRF
+483 RYDEHALVSRF

-504 QVTEEQLFGNRQITP
+504 QITEEQLFGNRQITP
-519 AFQEFLDLLGQKIDL
+519 AFQEFLDLLGQRIDL

-567 HVASLLPYSP
+567 HVASLLPYSS

-625 PCTPNTRYKV
+625 PCTSNTRYKV
-635 SITARD
+635 SITARN

-647 PALPTP
+647 PALPAP
-653 AVFLRGVEFKEFLLT
+653 AVFMRGVEFKEFLLT

-680 EKFSK
+680 DKFSK

-692 ALLESLTEGLQA
+692 ALLESLTEDLQG
-704 KTTEFLGGTI
+704 KTAEFLGGAI
-714 GLGGNLAFGGNC
+714 GLGGAGLGFGGNC
-726 PVSPTASDS
+726 PVSPTASD
-735 SASGGGGTGSR
+735 ASGSGSGGSGSR

-769 QLAKKGAHSEPS
+769 QLSKKGQSEPS
-781 PPSNRQSNGKIS
+781 PPSNRQSTTKIS
-793 GKRSVEP
+793 GKRSIEP

-814 SERGSPSLG
+814 SEHGSPSLG

-850 ESNTGIGGVND
+850 ESTASVCTSND
-861 STSTEKITT
+861 TT
-870 VSSVQRLTHE
+870 VMDKTSAPSVQRLTHE
-880 NLRRQERTE
+880 NLRKQERSE
-889 KTEVTQRVVS
+889 KTETTQRIIS

-926 MSSAETHDTTRC
+926 MSSAETHDTARC
-938 NAKDGAAETETLRME
+938 ATKDGVLENENLKME

>member
-1 MRRPLIRHLS
+1 MPVL
-11 EGAGGAGEGATKKRQ
+11 EGGVAKKRSVDRAARKMRMRLCT
-26 QGAKEED
+26 GSKES
-33 RIVGYPWTCRE
+33 YTL
-44 YGHHLSSSDLLKVPA
+44 LSK
-59 TVLESRANSA
+59 
-69 TKTSPPRSVS
+69 K
-79 SQEARL
+79 
-85 GIYRRQQLE
+85 RRQQLE
-94 QSVYCESESRRSA
+94 QSVYCEAESRRTA
-107 VEDERQDVH
+107 VEDERQDIQ
-116 GTNQDKIKGTTT
+116 GANQEKIKGTT
-128 QDLFELLERVQSSR
+128 QDLFELLERVQCSR
-142 LDDQRCVLPPYFSQL
+142 LDDQRCVLPPYFSQTP
-157 RKAENLESRENNSNT
+157 RE
-172 AGTAVVA
+172 
-179 AANSTTSGWV
+179 
-189 PASRSKGAF
+189 
-198 ERGNEEGR
+198 
-206 KRESERER
+206 
-214 RRRRTRST
+214 
-222 VMMGVL
+222 
-228 RWRHDLR
+228 D
-235 SEAGQQ
+235 
-241 AGGTAT
+241 
-247 ATTATATAA
+247 
-256 AGAATTTTQ
+256 
-265 QQQQRASSGHGN
+265 
-277 HAHAHALPKLLSQTA
+277 
-292 RDERAASSPS
+292 RAASSP
-302 GAGGQNNHSSSS
+302 GNQNNHTPT

-319 VGDAPLG
+319 VGDAPAG

-339 GSQEPPLVVTP
+339 GTQPPLVVTP
-350 PGYWLD
+350 PGYWVD
-356 GTDHRHTLDSA
+356 GTDHRHALDSA

-393 FFVGREHVNLIGRD
+393 FFVGREHVNLVGRD
-407 SENGP
+407 GENGP

-440 ELVPAASLGPIPSPA
+440 ELVPAANLGPNPSPA
-455 KMVKTINDSLN
+455 KMVKAINESLN
-466 VNTLMPVVCS
+466 VSTLMPVVCS

-483 QYDEHALVSRF
+483 RYDEHALVSRF

-635 SITARD
+635 SITARN

-647 PALPTP
+647 PALPAP
-653 AVFLRGVEFKEFLLT
+653 AVFLRGVDFKEFLLT

-692 ALLESLTEGLQA
+692 ALLESLTEELQA
-704 KTTEFLGGTI
+704 KTAEFLGGAI
-714 GLGGNLAFGGNC
+714 GLGATGMGFGGNC
-726 PVSPTASDS
+726 PVSPTASD
-735 SASGGGGTGSR
+735 ASGSGSGGSGSR

-769 QLAKKGAHSEPS
+769 QLSKKGQSEPS
-781 PPSNRQSNGKIS
+781 PPSNRQSTTKIS
-793 GKRSVEP
+793 SKRSVEP

-850 ESNTGIGGVND
+850 ESTTSICASND
-861 STSTEKITT
+861 TTLVDKTS

-880 NLRRQERTE
+880 NLRKQERSE
-889 KTEVTQRVVS
+889 KTETTQRVIS

-926 MSSAETHDTTRC
+926 MSSAETHDTARC
-938 NAKDGAAETETLRME
+938 TTKDGVLENENLRME

>member
-1 MRRPLIRHLS
+1 MLKIRMLDYI
-11 EGAGGAGEGATKKRQ
+11 GDTGGRSKWIDGRLVEYVQKKRWNS
-26 QGAKEED
+26 ED
-33 RIVGYPWTCRE
+33 G
-44 YGHHLSSSDLLKVPA
+44 G
-59 TVLESRANSA
+59 SR
-69 TKTSPPRSVS
+69 
-79 SQEARL
+79 
-85 GIYRRQQLE
+85 GRQQLE
-94 QSVYCESESRRSA
+94 QSVYCEAESRRSA
-107 VEDERQDVH
+107 SEDERQDVQP
-116 GTNQDKIKGTTT
+116 GGNQQEKIKSTT
-128 QDLFELLERVQSSR
+128 QDLFELLERVQCSR
-142 LDDQRCVLPPYFSQL
+142 LDDQRCVLPPYFSQTP
-157 RKAENLESRENNSNT
+157 RE
-172 AGTAVVA
+172 
-179 AANSTTSGWV
+179 
-189 PASRSKGAF
+189 
-198 ERGNEEGR
+198 
-206 KRESERER
+206 
-214 RRRRTRST
+214 
-222 VMMGVL
+222 
-228 RWRHDLR
+228 D
-235 SEAGQQ
+235 
-241 AGGTAT
+241 
-247 ATTATATAA
+247 
-256 AGAATTTTQ
+256 
-265 QQQQRASSGHGN
+265 
-277 HAHAHALPKLLSQTA
+277 
-292 RDERAASSPS
+292 RAASSP
-302 GAGGQNNHSSSS
+302 GNQNNHTPT

-319 VGDAPLG
+319 VGDAPVG

-339 GSQEPPLVVTP
+339 GSQPPLVVTP
-350 PGYWLD
+350 PGYWVD
-356 GTDHRHTLDSA
+356 GTDHRHALDSA

-393 FFVGREHVNLIGRD
+393 FFVGREHVNLVGRD
-407 SENGP
+407 GENGP

-440 ELVPAASLGPIPSPA
+440 ELVPAANLGPNPSPA
-455 KMVKTINDSLN
+455 KMVKAINESLN
-466 VNTLMPVVCS
+466 VSTLMPVVCS

-483 QYDEHALVSRF
+483 RYDEHALVSRF

-534 KDHKGYRGG
+534 RDHKGYRGG

-635 SITARD
+635 SVTARN
-641 DVPWFG
+641 DVPLFG

-653 AVFLRGVEFKEFLLT
+653 AVFLRGIEFKEFLLT

-692 ALLESLTEGLQA
+692 ALLESLTEELQA
-704 KTTEFLGGTI
+704 KTAEFLGGAI
-714 GLGGNLAFGGNC
+714 GFGGSGLTFGGNC
-726 PVSPTASDS
+726 PVSPTGND
-735 SASGGGGTGSR
+735 ASGSGSGGSGSR

-769 QLAKKGAHSEPS
+769 QLSKKGQSESS
-781 PPSNRQSNGKIS
+781 PPSNRQSTTKINS
-793 GKRSVEP
+793 KRSVEP

-850 ESNTGIGGVND
+850 ESTASICASNDNTVVD
-861 STSTEKITT
+861 KI
-870 VSSVQRLTHE
+870 SSVQRLTHE
-880 NLRRQERTE
+880 NLRKQERSE
-889 KTEVTQRVVS
+889 KTETTQRVIS

-904 SLNSELELDQA
+904 SLNSELELDQV

-938 NAKDGAAETETLRME
+938 TTKDGILETENLRME